1 MPYSLTLPN
10 GSVINNIPDEVS
22 RGQALENLKAK
33 MPDAF
38 PAPPGIGEQLL
49 GLPAEIGK
57 GFIRGLTVDPAS
69 GIASLGYTGARAAGA
84 DLTPFE
90 QTGVGKGLASLQKSL
105 APSDEGLITQFGSGL
120 GSLASFIPG
129 GLLKGGIGLAT
140 KLAQSGGVGS
150 EEARSRAEEAR
161 VMGEADATAGQQLL
175 AQLGGTVIGFGELAS
190 LKRLTDPIEQILR
203 GVKKSDADVLA
214 PTLFNAGQRMLVTG
228 GIEGFQEGMANIAQD
243 LVAKGIYNPNLQVGE
258 SALGDAAM
266 GASVGAFAQGAID
279 LVTRG
284 KRRQLY
290 EQVKEQE
297 EFAKQAE
304 EQRIAAEQQAVLD
317 AQERQKQQQAMQA
330 LGAGPQIDP
339 QTGRPIL
346 LLSGPSPEVNLQDP
360 LGVRFGVEDLG
371 PKVVSGIN
379 RARKERGLPPTQQFT
394 IEDLMEAGSEKDAPM
409 VSEMLARKIGYDPS
423 VQVSQQSI
431 FDLAL
436 SKNIDVETPG
446 FADFLRR
453 TTGSPDVANMTAPQL
468 FAAQQSLSALPTF
481 TETTQLPTGSQATSF
496 DDKTYKKTVDGLKKT
511 VLNTGPLGR
520 SQTIEEIKGFSGLTE
535 TRDAERLLDTA
546 LRRGDLGS
554 TPTQG
559 ITSTSINISLP
570 TAPGVAG
577 PDIRQGDY
585 MDTQV
590 AGYEVSSDDGKFK
603 QVRSTIA
610 SAESLIS
617 SAQEG
622 RQNTVEKLTGEL
634 EKTQATID
642 SNREKLNELDQI
654 GEQDSAGYKKIES
667 NTKNLVSK
675 VSRLNEKIQ
684 SVSQP
689 LQIKAKQEKKSRKGF
704 TLFEGGKPVGTYPT
718 QEDAEIAAVAFRTD
732 EELDGIINA
741 APKAQLEGA
750 LEQPFGEQPVQVG
763 TVRGGMPRRL
773 YDEAVKEKDRRYR
786 SQAGLPPPAAPVKI
800 KITGDAQAAA
810 ERLRAS
816 GITVRFMPE
825 VEKEIPEINKRL
837 RAVLDKL
844 GLKDIRLNI
853 VDSLKAPGYV
863 IYGRDGKPAAMFLKV
878 PPGSPE
884 YAKTMATLNQARAQ
898 GLRVEEDVFSANGS
912 YAAKLI
918 EIALDSKNPIR
929 AARHEAI
936 HALKELGFFTP
947 QQWAVLERKAKSEWL
962 KKYNI
967 EGSGYGSLSK
977 EGQIEE
983 AIADAF
989 SDFDQETPPTG
1000 QIGILFNKV
1009 KKFFEALGNAFRGS
1023 GFQTASDVFTLVE
1036 EGRLTGPGTAVAGE
1050 TRYSLDNLQQYVTPE
1065 AAEGVLRRRAARAE
1079 GFGAPINERVIIGTD
1094 DNAFAVGKIT
1104 PSDWRMRVEGTMT
1117 KDEVI
1122 DARNWYQQL
1131 RNVFEPLFGPKASEY
1146 SLAWLLS
1153 QQRASPTK
1161 GFTDVLRASDIAQNK
1176 LRIKKAG
1183 LNEKAL
1189 VSALRGEIPE
1199 GGIGS
1204 KLLDFIDSELGRTT
1218 RTVVRGA
1225 PEGRQP
1231 AAIDVWAQ
1239 RDIGFVDDVIKKFV
1253 ARKYGNEA
1261 ANKLEIDTARFGEPQ
1276 YEYGVDFYNN
1286 VAEYLNQQNYLDGG
1300 WTASEVQAVGWV
1312 NMQMFVGVKPEFVRD
1327 IINGNTRRISLGLT
1341 PGAGTPMVRRLMGKE
1356 IPVSEAIK
1364 VIEELARASNVKIT
1378 QTVDGVGAYLTYIE
1392 GSIQIDTIGSPE
1404 SVQDFMDMIGYAF
1417 QQTEMISTRPLASGK
1432 NSAIDIV
1439 SPSLNTQDK
1448 AIKFFTEYLN
1458 AMPKDSSGDPIAPG
1472 FQQIKVDGVPGI
1484 RLLNFGGK
1492 WNKKQLEALENAAV
1506 VAEKATGIKDAEFV
1520 SMNVQFTS
1528 AKNNWVKYP
1537 NGDQYV
1543 NSLRNRGRLQETELL
1558 QREFPPARFDLAGD
1572 GSINWR
1578 PRIGYEPKL
1587 SLRLDELV
1595 GGPSIGS
1602 GISIR
1607 PQQPTAQSFDAVH
1620 YGKQRVETLF
1630 GSMYGTGIKGA
1641 EAQRVFNSDDPRVRQ
1656 RAYFYIPF
1664 NNGRMP
1670 KPEAGLGQ
1678 EVHVQRLNNLLGPG
1692 PEMQGLASASRTPD
1706 GQFDENAFESS
1717 VIDAGYDGY
1726 AVPNMGMAV
1735 VLGSDVPV
1743 VSRGTRQEVEAKP
1756 DKDKIQIGDRKYS
1769 LRQTDTKEFKD
1780 WFGDSKIVNGDST
1793 PKVMYHGTAR
1803 DIGTFKPKQADAIFV
1818 TDDPSF
1824 AGEFAMYSENYM
1836 VKDLAAEL
1844 DKDPKAKRAILEPA
1858 IDAAIAKDNLATAE
1872 NSNGMFPYDR
1882 NYWINEFM
1890 ERTLRDSARS
1900 VGLRDELEPLLTG
1913 KLSSNRNI
1921 MPLFIRAE
1929 NTFDYDNEDHIKKV
1943 TQRIFSNNMDLFN
1956 PTLPNSRS
1964 RRKQLRENLIKGEWE
1979 TIESDLVQ
1987 EVLKELKFDS
1997 FYAEEKGIKNLAVYD
2012 PNQVKSAIGNLGTFS
2027 RTNNDIRYSLALE
2040 GLKPSSALI
2049 PDEGGNPSG
2058 NLGFMPEK
2066 LGGKPIRLLVGTHND
2081 LVDELVNEKMYRPVS
2096 YGGNHILNRIMSYP
2110 RREPIGAEELL
2121 EKIARAAQKTSQ
2133 TYTRIYK
2140 DGKRF
2145 ILFDGKNSLILGENP
2160 DSMSIITMYT
2170 QTDPNRRYGNPAWF
2184 GRAPVV
2190 PEFVGA
2196 IRGTKVEA
2204 KEGRIAPS
2212 EVDTKAK
2219 RVYTPSEVGA
2229 IAAREPTKEPTK
2241 GTLSLNKKMSL
2252 RVPDKTVTKFFDDQE
2267 QIPMSE
2273 GVEIIRDNW
2282 IGGVSGIGDRDGVYY
2297 LDQVYGGPEYTQQVQ
2312 DLVRKDLGES
2322 FKGYR
2327 LMSQEEFEELQT
2339 GAIGTQL
2346 ASVSL
2351 VPETALAIAS
2361 IPQYSRRPKGDLIVV
2376 ELDLTPDHVQ
2386 MVGHVPEKELIIDY
2400 GIGYDP
2406 TAIEPIISP
2415 VRFSLKDFD
2424 RNDLPKGDARKRSV
2438 YTLPAGTK
2446 LYHGSNKDTAAEIKK
2461 AGHVLLAEPPYKSS
2475 GGDTSEGY
2483 LIWFGDKEIADR
2495 YAEGQAEGRAARD
2508 KKEPGEVF
2516 ATVTN
2521 EPMRL
2526 VEQERYELNAEQ
2538 AKKINDF
2545 YKMPDYKL
2553 FKAGENLGNVST
2565 RLLNHSDARAK
2576 AKSYTNINGDPQ
2588 YSILKDIASLLGFD
2602 GYYYDLGVALPAEK
2616 GISLGLTET
2625 GEFVGEPMKRF
2636 SLAGRKSID
2645 TDSENF
2651 KRFFGNSKAV
2661 DNDNNPIILYH
2672 GTAADIDK
2680 FKIGKEGGALGNG
2693 IYLSPSTKFASEY
2706 ATKEGGNIVPVY
2718 ASIQNPLIIDG
2729 SISADNFSGSV
2740 EALVRLGVDRS
2751 KADRIVEKA
2760 YDEKGYITNE
2770 VKIRATNQ
2778 GYDGIFQYRN
2788 GELSEVVAF
2797 NPNQVKS
2804 SISNIG
2810 AFDPTDPRIRYSLQ
2824 SFGLAPTDAKDN
2836 AIFLLQDKNIDLKR
2850 IIEGIR
2856 KNGKILSEDYDAY
2869 RKEELFHGRSA
2880 TLIKFFLDRELRP
2893 LLQKMQNANISLE
2906 QMDDYLLARHAKEA
2920 NAYIRKVNPDKSQNS
2935 GMTDK
2940 EADDFM
2946 KALPTSRRNALDSIS
2961 RDIDAITKKTREI
2974 MVDTGLESQNTVNQ
2988 WEKTYKNY
2996 VPLFREEIEDGRPIS
3011 LGRGFDIRGST
3022 TRQRMGSSRKVVDV
3036 LANIAM
3042 QRERTIVRGEKN
3054 RIGKSLYG
3062 LILDNPHKGFWG
3074 VINPEK
3080 MSKQAMRT
3088 ELSNL
3093 GLDPNAVDD
3102 LVDRPPK
3109 KVINKSTGLVSYEV
3123 PQAWKSAPNIF
3134 ATRINGEDRFMIFNK
3149 QDERAMRM
3157 VATLKSL
3164 DAQQQGEA
3172 IKMMGTAGDYYR
3184 KSIGGIGTVTRYFAQ
3199 INTQYNPAFGIY
3211 NLMRDIGGAV
3221 LNLQTTPL
3229 KGQEAKVVS
3238 DALIA
3243 LKAVYQ
3249 DLRRQR
3255 QGLGANSKWASIFEE
3270 FESEGGKT
3278 GYRDLFETSESRAES
3293 LQQELK
3299 DFGQG
3304 KIRGSGKAVMGWLSD
3319 FNDAIEN
3326 SVRVSV
3332 YHNAKQEGL
3341 SNAAA
3346 ASLAKNIT
3354 VNFNRSGAVSRNFQT
3369 LFAFFNASIQGTA
3382 RIAQT
3387 LLTSEGKLSP
3397 TGKKIV
3403 MGGITLGII
3412 QAALLA
3418 MAGLDE
3424 DEVPD
3429 FVKDKSFVIPYG
3441 DGKYFAI
3448 PMPLGYNVI
3457 PSFGRRVMEF
3467 AMSDE
3472 KNVGKAVFDTSSMI
3486 IDGFNPLGS
3495 ATFVQTLTPTILD
3508 PIVALAENKDFTGK
3522 PISRDDINSLSPT
3535 PGYTRGSQ
3543 NSFAITEALA
3553 YGINIL
3559 TGGSEFKKGALS
3571 PTPDQ
3576 IEYLV
3581 GEAFSGVGRE
3591 ALKVGRG
3598 IESLATGEELA
3609 TYNVPI
3615 VGRLTG
3621 NVQQQAAQRSK
3632 FFNNIRR
3639 LNEHQAEIEGRLLQ
3653 GDDISDY
3660 IDQYPESS
3668 LYQAGDKIYNQ
3679 ITKLR
3684 RTKKVLEE
3692 SGAGKDDLKS
3702 IDETILSLMSSLNE
3716 IYDSARQQ

>member
-1 MPYSLTLPN
+1 
-10 GSVINNIPDEVS
+10 V
-22 RGQALENLKAK
+22 
-33 MPDAF
+33 PDAF

-129 GLLKGGIGLAT
+129 GLLKGGIGLAA

-161 VMGEADATAGQQLL
+161 VMGEADATAGQQFL
-175 AQLGGTVIGFGELAS
+175 AQLGGTGIGFSELAS

-203 GVKKSDADVLA
+203 GVNKSDADVLA

-590 AGYEVSSDDGKFK
+590 AGYEVSSDDGRFK
-603 QVRSTIA
+603 QVRPTIA

-863 IYGRDGKPAAMFLKV
+863 IYGRDGKPAAMFLQV

-884 YAKTMATLNQARAQ
+884 YAKTMATIAQARAQ

-1009 KKFFEALGNAFRGS
+1009 KTFFEALGNAFRGS

-1036 EGRLTGPGTAVAGE
+1036 EGRLTGPGATGVTGTEA
-1050 TRYSLDNLQQYVTPE
+1050 TRYSVAPLSKGEVDALSASGPNSELIIDAYNRWAQAFSKLPSDIKNKLDALYVANRKTKLTAQDPGYSDRGARAAETRTFKAASQALEKHLGKELNPDELSLYLTDWRGSVDETLEKPPSFERNKYSLSQIPRVMSTGKIVGAPPGKNTEADRELLINEMVQLLEDPFTMFNKSRFWYENSGKTIREMTRSDPELMERVVRLLSLYSQANSLGGNTTATIKSISQLAQGAPTALAGRFPNETAKRIPAILSAPTMDSTLPGVDDKLMNFYRNLRDATFQDDTFSDASTVDRWMMRLFGYPHAEDQEIGGATGVSNTQYVYAKDLLKKIADIESERTGEAILPRQIQAALWTYVRNKTEFDSLPPEKQATFEPKNVDFADYVTRATVNITWESRPSTKINLIPGIHKASRRSQEEFNRAVREIFVDPTTGEDKIFKLLDNQQLYSSEFSIGAYENRVVPNVITRLVLQKDNSEYLTSVADNYAAIVGYVTKQDAVPWY
-1065 AAEGVLRRRAARAE
+1065 RADPTATGKDASV
-1079 GFGAPINERVIIGTD
+1079 GYRV
-1094 DNAFAVGKIT
+1094 T
-1104 PSDWRMRVEGTMT
+1104 PSVAST
-1117 KDEVI
+1117 I
-1122 DARNWYQQL
+1122 D
-1131 RNVFEPLFGPKASEY
+1131 FENKLFEHLNNKIPGI
-1146 SLAWLLS
+1146 
-1153 QQRASPTK
+1153 
-1161 GFTDVLRASDIAQNK
+1161 GFTRIGGSFDFVNFRDADTGKPFAMPDKKYIEKLQDALKTFAPDVNFNVVPFRAKSGWISNNWEENADGQGYLDRLR
-1176 LRIKKAG
+1176 KAG
-1183 LNEKAL
+1183 LGDLQRVIDGWSETY
-1189 VSALRGEIPE
+1189 GEIAN
-1199 GGIGS
+1199 
-1204 KLLDFIDSELGRTT
+1204 DF
-1218 RTVVRGA
+1218 
-1225 PEGRQP
+1225 
-1231 AAIDVWAQ
+1231 
-1239 RDIGFVDDVIKKFV
+1239 
-1253 ARKYGNEA
+1253 
-1261 ANKLEIDTARFGEPQ
+1261 
-1276 YEYGVDFYNN
+1276 
-1286 VAEYLNQQNYLDGG
+1286 
-1300 WTASEVQAVGWV
+1300 
-1312 NMQMFVGVKPEFVRD
+1312 
-1327 IINGNTRRISLGLT
+1327 
-1341 PGAGTPMVRRLMGKE
+1341 GKE
-1356 IPVSEAIK
+1356 FGW
-1364 VIEELARASNVKIT
+1364 AR
-1378 QTVDGVGAYLTYIE
+1378 
-1392 GSIQIDTIGSPE
+1392 
-1404 SVQDFMDMIGYAF
+1404 
-1417 QQTEMISTRPLASGK
+1417 
-1432 NSAIDIV
+1432 
-1439 SPSLNTQDK
+1439 
-1448 AIKFFTEYLN
+1448 
-1458 AMPKDSSGDPIAPG
+1458 
-1472 FQQIKVDGVPGI
+1472 
-1484 RLLNFGGK
+1484 
-1492 WNKKQLEALENAAV
+1492 
-1506 VAEKATGIKDAEFV
+1506 
-1520 SMNVQFTS
+1520 
-1528 AKNNWVKYP
+1528 
-1537 NGDQYV
+1537 
-1543 NSLRNRGRLQETELL
+1543 
-1558 QREFPPARFDLAGD
+1558 
-1572 GSINWR
+1572 
-1578 PRIGYEPKL
+1578 L
-1587 SLRLDELV
+1587 SLKSNESI

-1769 LRQTDTKEFKD
+1769 LRQTNTKEFKD
-1780 WFGDSKIVNGDST
+1780 WFGDSKIVNADST
-1793 PKVMYHGTAR
+1793 PKVMYHGLAKDTTDFTRKTERGA
-1803 DIGTFKPKQADAIFV
+1803 PIFL
-1818 TDDPSF
+1818 TDDPTF
-1824 AGEFAMYSENYM
+1824 APRFAADSYASVARNPEPYLTKEQIDGG
-1836 VKDLAAEL
+1836 V
-1844 DKDPKAKRAILEPA
+1844 KRAI
-1858 IDAAIAKDNLATAE
+1858 AAIKKDYGKDSLGKEMIESLKTGNLKDATPEARE
-1872 NSNGMFPYDR
+1872 YIQKEF
-1882 NYWINEFM
+1882 IN
-1890 ERTLRDSARS
+1890 
-1900 VGLRDELEPLLTG
+1900 LLPTG
-1913 KLSSNRNI
+1913 PHI
-1921 MPLFIRAE
+1921 MPLYVRAE
-1929 NTFDYDNEDHIKKV
+1929 RSFDYDNPEHIERVINNLKD
-1943 TQRIFSNNMDLFN
+1943 SNINTELLSYDLN
-1956 PTLPNSRS
+1956 
-1964 RRKQLRENLIKGEWE
+1964 KGDWE
-1979 TIESDLVQ
+1979 TIESPRVQ
-1987 EVLKELKFDS
+1987 EAIKELGFDS
-1997 FYAEEKGIKNLAVYD
+1997 FYVEEIGRKNLAVYE

-2110 RREPIGAEELL
+2110 RREPIGTEELL

-2229 IAAREPTKEPTK
+2229 IAAGESTKEPTK
-2241 GTLSLNKKMSL
+2241 GTISLGKKLSL
-2252 RVPDKTVTKFFDDQE
+2252 RVPETVAVKKFLQGSPFSFDFETGDPLVFFRGQR
-2267 QIPMSE
+2267 
-2273 GVEIIRDNW
+2273 RDA
-2282 IGGVSGIGDRDGVYY
+2282 
-2297 LDQVYGGPEYTQQVQ
+2297 GPE
-2312 DLVRKDLGES
+2312 S
-2322 FKGYR
+2322 FDIKTR
-2327 LMSQEEFEELQT
+2327 ATPSFT
-2339 GAIGTQL
+2339 TNPHV
-2346 ASVSL
+2346 ASVY
-2351 VPETALAIAS
+2351 AS
-2361 IPQYSRRPKGDLIVV
+2361 RG
-2376 ELDLTPDHVQ
+2376 LD
-2386 MVGHVPEKELIIDY
+2386 
-2400 GIGYDP
+2400 
-2406 TAIEPIISP
+2406 
-2415 VRFSLKDFD
+2415 
-2424 RNDLPKGDARKRSV
+2424 
-2438 YTLPAGTK
+2438 TL
-2446 LYHGSNKDTAAEIKK
+2446 
-2461 AGHVLLAEPPYKSS
+2461 
-2475 GGDTSEGY
+2475 
-2483 LIWFGDKEIADR
+2483 
-2495 YAEGQAEGRAARD
+2495 
-2508 KKEPGEVF
+2508 PGEVESDWVYTDGSF
-2516 ATVTN
+2516 LMPSFIQMKAAIDLRGYGNRPAILIDLFNDSGVDPAVFEDAPQELMDVLDELAQLQYSTGFQSGGAFESVEDALDAFRKDISKIDPDSLESRTEDAQEIIGNTVYGV
-2521 EPMRL
+2521 L
-2526 VEQERYELNAEQ
+2526 
-2538 AKKINDF
+2538 
-2545 YKMPDYKL
+2545 
-2553 FKAGENLGNVST
+2553 ENLRIDPFAFADSQKV
-2565 RLLNHSDARAK
+2565 LDLVKQYYPKADAFIVRDVMSETLAEK
-2576 AKSYTNINGDPQ
+2576 
-2588 YSILKDIASLLGFD
+2588 L
-2602 GYYYDLGVALPAEK
+2602 AEK
-2616 GISLGLTET
+2616 GQ
-2625 GEFVGEPMKRF
+2625 
-2636 SLAGRKSID
+2636 ID
-2645 TDSENF
+2645 DDS
-2651 KRFFGNSKAV
+2651 
-2661 DNDNNPIILYH
+2661 
-2672 GTAADIDK
+2672 
-2680 FKIGKEGGALGNG
+2680 
-2693 IYLSPSTKFASEY
+2693 
-2706 ATKEGGNIVPVY
+2706 
-2718 ASIQNPLIIDG
+2718 
-2729 SISADNFSGSV
+2729 
-2740 EALVRLGVDRS
+2740 
-2751 KADRIVEKA
+2751 
-2760 YDEKGYITNE
+2760 
-2770 VKIRATNQ
+2770 
-2778 GYDGIFQYRN
+2778 GYDTYKPF
-2788 GELSEVVAF
+2788 EV
-2797 NPNQVKS
+2797 NQVKS
-2804 SISNIG
+2804 IFNFNPDIKKK
-2810 AFDPTDPRIRYSLQ
+2810 DVRYSLAGAANLQ

-3581 GEAFSGVGRE
+3581 GEAFGGVGRE

-3653 GDDISDY
+3653 GDDINDY

>member
-10 GSVINNIPDEVS
+10 GSVINNIPDDVS

-129 GLLKGGIGLAT
+129 GLLKGGIGLAA
-140 KLAQSGGVGS
+140 KLTQSGAVGS

-161 VMGEADATAGQQLL
+161 VMGEADATAGQQFL
-175 AQLGGTVIGFGELAS
+175 AQLGGTGIGFSELAS

-203 GVKKSDADVLA
+203 GVNKSDADVLA

-590 AGYEVSSDDGKFK
+590 AGYEVSSDDGRFK
-603 QVRSTIA
+603 QVRPTIA

-863 IYGRDGKPAAMFLKV
+863 IYGRDGKPAAMFLQV

-884 YAKTMATLNQARAQ
+884 YAKTMATIAQARAQ

-1009 KKFFEALGNAFRGS
+1009 KTFFEALGNAFRGS

-1036 EGRLTGPGTAVAGE
+1036 EGRLTGPGATGVTGTEA
-1050 TRYSLDNLQQYVTPE
+1050 TRYSVAPLSKGEVDALSASGPNSELIIDAYNRWAQAFSKLPSDIKNKLDALYVANRKTKLTAQDPGYSDRGARAAETRTFKAASQALEKHLGKELNPDELSLYLTDWRGSVDETLEKPPSFERNKYSLSQIPRVMSTGKIVGAPPGKNTEADRELLINEMVQLLEDPFTMFNKSRFWYENSGKTIREMTRSDPELMERVVRLLSLYSQANSLGGNTTATIKSISQLAQGAPTALAGRFPNETAKRIPAILSAPTMDSTLPGVDDKLMNFYRNLRDATFQDDTFSDASTVDRWMMRLFGYPHAEDQEIGGATGVSNTQYVYAKDLLKKIADIESERTGEAILPRQIQAALWTYVRNKTEFDSLPPEKQATFEPKNVDFADYVTRATVNITWESRPSTKINLIPGIHKASRRSQEEFNRAVREIFVDPTTGEDKIFKLLDNQQLYSSEFSIGAYENRVVPNVITRLVLQKDNSEYLTSVADNYAAIVGYVTKQDAVPWY
-1065 AAEGVLRRRAARAE
+1065 RADPTATGKDASV
-1079 GFGAPINERVIIGTD
+1079 GYRV
-1094 DNAFAVGKIT
+1094 T
-1104 PSDWRMRVEGTMT
+1104 PSVAST
-1117 KDEVI
+1117 I
-1122 DARNWYQQL
+1122 D
-1131 RNVFEPLFGPKASEY
+1131 FENKLFEHLNNKIPGI
-1146 SLAWLLS
+1146 
-1153 QQRASPTK
+1153 
-1161 GFTDVLRASDIAQNK
+1161 GFTRIGGSFDFVNFRDADTGKPFAMPDKKYIEKLQDALKTFAPDVNFNVVPFRAKSGWISNNWEENADGQGYLDRLR
-1176 LRIKKAG
+1176 KAG
-1183 LNEKAL
+1183 LGDLQRVIDGWSETY
-1189 VSALRGEIPE
+1189 GEIAN
-1199 GGIGS
+1199 
-1204 KLLDFIDSELGRTT
+1204 DF
-1218 RTVVRGA
+1218 
-1225 PEGRQP
+1225 
-1231 AAIDVWAQ
+1231 
-1239 RDIGFVDDVIKKFV
+1239 
-1253 ARKYGNEA
+1253 
-1261 ANKLEIDTARFGEPQ
+1261 
-1276 YEYGVDFYNN
+1276 
-1286 VAEYLNQQNYLDGG
+1286 
-1300 WTASEVQAVGWV
+1300 
-1312 NMQMFVGVKPEFVRD
+1312 
-1327 IINGNTRRISLGLT
+1327 
-1341 PGAGTPMVRRLMGKE
+1341 GKE
-1356 IPVSEAIK
+1356 FGW
-1364 VIEELARASNVKIT
+1364 AR
-1378 QTVDGVGAYLTYIE
+1378 
-1392 GSIQIDTIGSPE
+1392 
-1404 SVQDFMDMIGYAF
+1404 
-1417 QQTEMISTRPLASGK
+1417 
-1432 NSAIDIV
+1432 
-1439 SPSLNTQDK
+1439 
-1448 AIKFFTEYLN
+1448 
-1458 AMPKDSSGDPIAPG
+1458 
-1472 FQQIKVDGVPGI
+1472 
-1484 RLLNFGGK
+1484 
-1492 WNKKQLEALENAAV
+1492 
-1506 VAEKATGIKDAEFV
+1506 
-1520 SMNVQFTS
+1520 
-1528 AKNNWVKYP
+1528 
-1537 NGDQYV
+1537 
-1543 NSLRNRGRLQETELL
+1543 
-1558 QREFPPARFDLAGD
+1558 
-1572 GSINWR
+1572 
-1578 PRIGYEPKL
+1578 L
-1587 SLRLDELV
+1587 SLKSNESI

-1769 LRQTDTKEFKD
+1769 LRQTNTKEFKD
-1780 WFGDSKIVNGDST
+1780 WFGDSKIVNADST
-1793 PKVMYHGTAR
+1793 PKVMYHGLAKDTTDFTRKTERGA
-1803 DIGTFKPKQADAIFV
+1803 PIFL
-1818 TDDPSF
+1818 TDDPTF
-1824 AGEFAMYSENYM
+1824 APRFAADSYASVARNPEPYLTKEQIDGG
-1836 VKDLAAEL
+1836 V
-1844 DKDPKAKRAILEPA
+1844 KRAI
-1858 IDAAIAKDNLATAE
+1858 AAIKKDYGKDSLGKEMIESLKTGNLKDATPEARE
-1872 NSNGMFPYDR
+1872 YIQKEF
-1882 NYWINEFM
+1882 IN
-1890 ERTLRDSARS
+1890 
-1900 VGLRDELEPLLTG
+1900 LLPTG
-1913 KLSSNRNI
+1913 PHI
-1921 MPLFIRAE
+1921 MPLYVRAE
-1929 NTFDYDNEDHIKKV
+1929 RSFDYDNPEHIERVINNLKD
-1943 TQRIFSNNMDLFN
+1943 SNINTELLSYDLN
-1956 PTLPNSRS
+1956 
-1964 RRKQLRENLIKGEWE
+1964 KGDWE
-1979 TIESDLVQ
+1979 TIESPRVQ
-1987 EVLKELKFDS
+1987 EAIKELGFDS
-1997 FYAEEKGIKNLAVYD
+1997 FYVEEIGRKNLAVYE

-2229 IAAREPTKEPTK
+2229 IAAGESTKEPTK
-2241 GTLSLNKKMSL
+2241 GTISLGKKLSL
-2252 RVPDKTVTKFFDDQE
+2252 RVPETVAVKKFLQGSPFSFDFETGDPLVFFRGQR
-2267 QIPMSE
+2267 
-2273 GVEIIRDNW
+2273 RDA
-2282 IGGVSGIGDRDGVYY
+2282 
-2297 LDQVYGGPEYTQQVQ
+2297 GPE
-2312 DLVRKDLGES
+2312 S
-2322 FKGYR
+2322 FDIKTR
-2327 LMSQEEFEELQT
+2327 ATPSFT
-2339 GAIGTQL
+2339 TNPHV
-2346 ASVSL
+2346 ASVY
-2351 VPETALAIAS
+2351 AS
-2361 IPQYSRRPKGDLIVV
+2361 RG
-2376 ELDLTPDHVQ
+2376 LD
-2386 MVGHVPEKELIIDY
+2386 
-2400 GIGYDP
+2400 
-2406 TAIEPIISP
+2406 
-2415 VRFSLKDFD
+2415 
-2424 RNDLPKGDARKRSV
+2424 
-2438 YTLPAGTK
+2438 TL
-2446 LYHGSNKDTAAEIKK
+2446 
-2461 AGHVLLAEPPYKSS
+2461 
-2475 GGDTSEGY
+2475 
-2483 LIWFGDKEIADR
+2483 
-2495 YAEGQAEGRAARD
+2495 
-2508 KKEPGEVF
+2508 PGEVESDWVYTDGSF
-2516 ATVTN
+2516 LMPSFIQMKAAIDLRGYGNRPAILIDLFNDSGVDPAVFEDAPQELMDVLDELAQLQYSTGFQSGGAFESVEDALDAFRKDISKIDPDSLESRTEDAQEIIGNTVYGV
-2521 EPMRL
+2521 L
-2526 VEQERYELNAEQ
+2526 
-2538 AKKINDF
+2538 
-2545 YKMPDYKL
+2545 
-2553 FKAGENLGNVST
+2553 ENLRIDPFAFADSQKV
-2565 RLLNHSDARAK
+2565 LDLVKQYYPKADAFIVRDVMSETLAEK
-2576 AKSYTNINGDPQ
+2576 
-2588 YSILKDIASLLGFD
+2588 L
-2602 GYYYDLGVALPAEK
+2602 AEK
-2616 GISLGLTET
+2616 GQ
-2625 GEFVGEPMKRF
+2625 
-2636 SLAGRKSID
+2636 ID
-2645 TDSENF
+2645 DDS
-2651 KRFFGNSKAV
+2651 
-2661 DNDNNPIILYH
+2661 
-2672 GTAADIDK
+2672 
-2680 FKIGKEGGALGNG
+2680 
-2693 IYLSPSTKFASEY
+2693 
-2706 ATKEGGNIVPVY
+2706 
-2718 ASIQNPLIIDG
+2718 
-2729 SISADNFSGSV
+2729 
-2740 EALVRLGVDRS
+2740 
-2751 KADRIVEKA
+2751 
-2760 YDEKGYITNE
+2760 
-2770 VKIRATNQ
+2770 
-2778 GYDGIFQYRN
+2778 GYDTYKPF
-2788 GELSEVVAF
+2788 EV
-2797 NPNQVKS
+2797 NQVKS
-2804 SISNIG
+2804 IFNFNPDIKKK
-2810 AFDPTDPRIRYSLQ
+2810 DVRYSLAGAANLQ

-3581 GEAFSGVGRE
+3581 GEAFGGVGRE

-3653 GDDISDY
+3653 GDDINDY

>member
-1 MPYSLTLPN
+1 MPYSLTLPD
-10 GSVINNIPDEVS
+10 GTVVNNIPDNVT
-22 RGQALENLKAK
+22 RAQALDNLKVK
-33 MPDAF
+33 VPDAF

-129 GLLKGGIGLAT
+129 GLLKGGIGLAA

-161 VMGEADATAGQQLL
+161 VMGEADATAGQQFL
-175 AQLGGTVIGFGELAS
+175 AQLGGTGIGFSELAS

-203 GVKKSDADVLA
+203 GVNKSDADVLA

-243 LVAKGIYNPNLQVGE
+243 LVAKGIYNPNLEVGE

-590 AGYEVSSDDGKFK
+590 AGYEVSSDDGRFK
-603 QVRSTIA
+603 QVRPTIA

-863 IYGRDGKPAAMFLKV
+863 IYGRDGKPAAMFLQV

-884 YAKTMATLNQARAQ
+884 YAKTMATIAQARAQ

-1009 KKFFEALGNAFRGS
+1009 KTFFEALGNAFRGS

-1036 EGRLTGPGTAVAGE
+1036 EGRLTGPGATGVTGTEA
-1050 TRYSLDNLQQYVTPE
+1050 TRYSVAPLSKGEVDALSASGPNSELIIDAYNRWAQAFSKLPSDIKNKLDALYVANRKTKLTAQDPGYSDRGARAAETRTFKAASQALEKHLGKELNPDELSLYLTDWRGSVDETLEKPPSFERNKYSLSQIPRVMSTGKIVGAPPGKNTEADRELLINEMVQLLEDPFTMFNKSRFWYENSGKTIREMTRSDPELMERVVRLLSLYSQANSLGGNTTATIKSISQLAQGAPTALAGRFPNETAKRIPAILSAPTMDSTLPGVDDKLMNFYRNLRDATFQDDTFSDASTVDRWMMRLFGYPHAEDQEIGGATGVSNTQYVYAKDLLKKIADIESERTGEAILPRQIQAALWTYVRNKTEFDSLPPEKQATFEPKNVDFADYVTRATVNITWESRPSTKINLIPGIHKASRRSQEEFNRAVREIFVDPTTGEDKIFKLLDNQQLYSSEFSIGAYENRVVPNVITRLVLQKDNSEYLTSVADNYAAIVGYVTKQDAVPWY
-1065 AAEGVLRRRAARAE
+1065 RADPTATGKDASV
-1079 GFGAPINERVIIGTD
+1079 GYRV
-1094 DNAFAVGKIT
+1094 T
-1104 PSDWRMRVEGTMT
+1104 PSVAST
-1117 KDEVI
+1117 I
-1122 DARNWYQQL
+1122 D
-1131 RNVFEPLFGPKASEY
+1131 FENKLFEHLNNKIPGI
-1146 SLAWLLS
+1146 
-1153 QQRASPTK
+1153 
-1161 GFTDVLRASDIAQNK
+1161 GFTRIGGSFDFVNFRDADTGKPFAMPDKKYIEKLQDALKTFAPDVNFNVVPFRAKSGWISNNWEENADGQGYLDRLR
-1176 LRIKKAG
+1176 KAG
-1183 LNEKAL
+1183 LGDLQRVIDGWSETY
-1189 VSALRGEIPE
+1189 GEIAN
-1199 GGIGS
+1199 
-1204 KLLDFIDSELGRTT
+1204 DF
-1218 RTVVRGA
+1218 
-1225 PEGRQP
+1225 
-1231 AAIDVWAQ
+1231 
-1239 RDIGFVDDVIKKFV
+1239 
-1253 ARKYGNEA
+1253 
-1261 ANKLEIDTARFGEPQ
+1261 
-1276 YEYGVDFYNN
+1276 
-1286 VAEYLNQQNYLDGG
+1286 
-1300 WTASEVQAVGWV
+1300 
-1312 NMQMFVGVKPEFVRD
+1312 
-1327 IINGNTRRISLGLT
+1327 
-1341 PGAGTPMVRRLMGKE
+1341 GKE
-1356 IPVSEAIK
+1356 FGW
-1364 VIEELARASNVKIT
+1364 AR
-1378 QTVDGVGAYLTYIE
+1378 
-1392 GSIQIDTIGSPE
+1392 
-1404 SVQDFMDMIGYAF
+1404 
-1417 QQTEMISTRPLASGK
+1417 
-1432 NSAIDIV
+1432 
-1439 SPSLNTQDK
+1439 
-1448 AIKFFTEYLN
+1448 
-1458 AMPKDSSGDPIAPG
+1458 
-1472 FQQIKVDGVPGI
+1472 
-1484 RLLNFGGK
+1484 
-1492 WNKKQLEALENAAV
+1492 
-1506 VAEKATGIKDAEFV
+1506 
-1520 SMNVQFTS
+1520 
-1528 AKNNWVKYP
+1528 
-1537 NGDQYV
+1537 
-1543 NSLRNRGRLQETELL
+1543 
-1558 QREFPPARFDLAGD
+1558 
-1572 GSINWR
+1572 
-1578 PRIGYEPKL
+1578 L
-1587 SLRLDELV
+1587 SLKSNESI

-1769 LRQTDTKEFKD
+1769 LRQTNTKEFKD
-1780 WFGDSKIVNGDST
+1780 WFGDSKIVNADST
-1793 PKVMYHGTAR
+1793 PKVMYHGLAKDTTDFTRKTERGA
-1803 DIGTFKPKQADAIFV
+1803 PIFL
-1818 TDDPSF
+1818 TDDPTF
-1824 AGEFAMYSENYM
+1824 APRFAADSYASVARNPEPYLTKEQIDGG
-1836 VKDLAAEL
+1836 V
-1844 DKDPKAKRAILEPA
+1844 KRAI
-1858 IDAAIAKDNLATAE
+1858 AAIKKDYGKDSLGKEMIESLKTGNLKDATPEARE
-1872 NSNGMFPYDR
+1872 YIQKEF
-1882 NYWINEFM
+1882 IN
-1890 ERTLRDSARS
+1890 
-1900 VGLRDELEPLLTG
+1900 LLPTG
-1913 KLSSNRNI
+1913 PHI
-1921 MPLFIRAE
+1921 MPLYVRAE
-1929 NTFDYDNEDHIKKV
+1929 RSFDYDNPEHIERVINNLKD
-1943 TQRIFSNNMDLFN
+1943 SNINTELLSYDLN
-1956 PTLPNSRS
+1956 
-1964 RRKQLRENLIKGEWE
+1964 KGDWE
-1979 TIESDLVQ
+1979 TIESPRVQ
-1987 EVLKELKFDS
+1987 EAIKELGFDS
-1997 FYAEEKGIKNLAVYD
+1997 FYVEEIGRKNLAVYE

-2110 RREPIGAEELL
+2110 RREPIGTEELL

-2229 IAAREPTKEPTK
+2229 IAAGESTKEPTK
-2241 GTLSLNKKMSL
+2241 GTISLGKKLSL
-2252 RVPDKTVTKFFDDQE
+2252 RVPETVAVKKFLQGSPFSFDFETGDPLVFFRGQR
-2267 QIPMSE
+2267 
-2273 GVEIIRDNW
+2273 RDA
-2282 IGGVSGIGDRDGVYY
+2282 
-2297 LDQVYGGPEYTQQVQ
+2297 GPE
-2312 DLVRKDLGES
+2312 S
-2322 FKGYR
+2322 FDIKTR
-2327 LMSQEEFEELQT
+2327 ATPSFT
-2339 GAIGTQL
+2339 TNPHV
-2346 ASVSL
+2346 ASVY
-2351 VPETALAIAS
+2351 AS
-2361 IPQYSRRPKGDLIVV
+2361 RG
-2376 ELDLTPDHVQ
+2376 LD
-2386 MVGHVPEKELIIDY
+2386 
-2400 GIGYDP
+2400 
-2406 TAIEPIISP
+2406 
-2415 VRFSLKDFD
+2415 
-2424 RNDLPKGDARKRSV
+2424 
-2438 YTLPAGTK
+2438 TL
-2446 LYHGSNKDTAAEIKK
+2446 
-2461 AGHVLLAEPPYKSS
+2461 
-2475 GGDTSEGY
+2475 
-2483 LIWFGDKEIADR
+2483 
-2495 YAEGQAEGRAARD
+2495 
-2508 KKEPGEVF
+2508 PGEVESDWVYTDGSF
-2516 ATVTN
+2516 LMPSFIQMKAAIDLRGYGNRPAILIDLFNDSGVDPAVFEDAPQELMDVLDELAQLQYSTGFQSGGAFESVEDALDAFRKDISKIDPDSLESRTEDAQEIIGNTVYGV
-2521 EPMRL
+2521 L
-2526 VEQERYELNAEQ
+2526 
-2538 AKKINDF
+2538 
-2545 YKMPDYKL
+2545 
-2553 FKAGENLGNVST
+2553 ENLRIDPFAFADSQKV
-2565 RLLNHSDARAK
+2565 LDLVKQYYPKADAFIVRDVMSETLAEK
-2576 AKSYTNINGDPQ
+2576 
-2588 YSILKDIASLLGFD
+2588 L
-2602 GYYYDLGVALPAEK
+2602 AEK
-2616 GISLGLTET
+2616 GQ
-2625 GEFVGEPMKRF
+2625 
-2636 SLAGRKSID
+2636 ID
-2645 TDSENF
+2645 DDS
-2651 KRFFGNSKAV
+2651 
-2661 DNDNNPIILYH
+2661 
-2672 GTAADIDK
+2672 
-2680 FKIGKEGGALGNG
+2680 
-2693 IYLSPSTKFASEY
+2693 
-2706 ATKEGGNIVPVY
+2706 
-2718 ASIQNPLIIDG
+2718 
-2729 SISADNFSGSV
+2729 
-2740 EALVRLGVDRS
+2740 
-2751 KADRIVEKA
+2751 
-2760 YDEKGYITNE
+2760 
-2770 VKIRATNQ
+2770 
-2778 GYDGIFQYRN
+2778 GYDTYKPF
-2788 GELSEVVAF
+2788 EV
-2797 NPNQVKS
+2797 NQVKS
-2804 SISNIG
+2804 IFNFNPDIKKK
-2810 AFDPTDPRIRYSLQ
+2810 DVRYSLAGAANLQ

-3581 GEAFSGVGRE
+3581 GEAFGGVGRE

-3653 GDDISDY
+3653 GDDINDY

>member
-1 MPYSLTLPN
+1 MPYSLTLPD
-10 GSVINNIPDEVS
+10 GTVVNNIPDNVT
-22 RGQALENLKAK
+22 RAQALDNLKVK
-33 MPDAF
+33 VPDAF

-129 GLLKGGIGLAT
+129 GLLKGGIGLAA
-140 KLAQSGGVGS
+140 KLTQSGAVGS

-161 VMGEADATAGQQLL
+161 VMGEADATAGQQFL
-175 AQLGGTVIGFGELAS
+175 AQLGGTGIGFSELAS
-190 LKRLTDPIEQILR
+190 LDRLTDPIKQILR
-203 GVKKSDADVLA
+203 GVNKSDADVIA

-339 QTGRPIL
+339 QTGRPIF

-379 RARKERGLPPTQQFT
+379 RARKDRGLPPTQQFT

-590 AGYEVSSDDGKFK
+590 SGYEVSSDDGKFK

-863 IYGRDGKPAAMFLKV
+863 IYGRDGKPAAMFLQV

-884 YAKTMATLNQARAQ
+884 YAKTMATIAQARAQ

-1036 EGRLTGPGTAVAGE
+1036 EGRLTGPGDTGVTGTEA
-1050 TRYSLDNLQQYVTPE
+1050 TRYSVAPLSKGEVDALSASGPNSALIIDAYNRWAQAFSKLPSDIKNKLDALYVANRKTKLTAQDPGYSDRGARAAETRTFKAASQALEKHLGKELNPDELSLYLTDWRGSVDERLEKPPSFERNKYSLSQIPRVMSTGKIVGAPPGKNTEADRELLINEMVQLLEDPFTMFNESRFWYENSGKTIREMTRSDPELMERVVRLLSLYSQANSLGGNTTATIKSISQLAQGAPTALAGRFPNETAKRIPAILSAPTMDSTLPGVDDKLMNFYRNLRDATFQDDTFSDASTVDRWMMRLFGYPHAEDQEIGGATGVSNTQYVYAKDLLKKIADIESERTGEAILPRQIQAALWTYVRNKTEFDSLPPEKQATFEPKNVDFADYVTRATVNITWESRPSTKINLIPGIHKASRRSQEEFNRAVREIFVDPTTGEDKIFKLLDNQQLYSSEFSIGAYENRVVPNVITRLVLQKDNGEYLTSVADNYAAIVGYVTKQDAVPWY
-1065 AAEGVLRRRAARAE
+1065 RADPTATGKDASV
-1079 GFGAPINERVIIGTD
+1079 GYRV
-1094 DNAFAVGKIT
+1094 T
-1104 PSDWRMRVEGTMT
+1104 PSVAST
-1117 KDEVI
+1117 I
-1122 DARNWYQQL
+1122 D
-1131 RNVFEPLFGPKASEY
+1131 FENKLFEHLNNKIPGI
-1146 SLAWLLS
+1146 
-1153 QQRASPTK
+1153 
-1161 GFTDVLRASDIAQNK
+1161 GFTRIGGSFDFVNFRDADTGKPFAMPDKKYIEKLQDALKTFASDVNFNVVPFRAKSGWISNNWEENADGQGYLDR
-1176 LRIKKAG
+1176 LRKAG
-1183 LNEKAL
+1183 LGDLQRVIDGWSETY
-1189 VSALRGEIPE
+1189 GEIAN
-1199 GGIGS
+1199 
-1204 KLLDFIDSELGRTT
+1204 DF
-1218 RTVVRGA
+1218 
-1225 PEGRQP
+1225 
-1231 AAIDVWAQ
+1231 
-1239 RDIGFVDDVIKKFV
+1239 
-1253 ARKYGNEA
+1253 
-1261 ANKLEIDTARFGEPQ
+1261 
-1276 YEYGVDFYNN
+1276 
-1286 VAEYLNQQNYLDGG
+1286 
-1300 WTASEVQAVGWV
+1300 
-1312 NMQMFVGVKPEFVRD
+1312 
-1327 IINGNTRRISLGLT
+1327 
-1341 PGAGTPMVRRLMGKE
+1341 GKE
-1356 IPVSEAIK
+1356 FGW
-1364 VIEELARASNVKIT
+1364 AR
-1378 QTVDGVGAYLTYIE
+1378 
-1392 GSIQIDTIGSPE
+1392 
-1404 SVQDFMDMIGYAF
+1404 
-1417 QQTEMISTRPLASGK
+1417 
-1432 NSAIDIV
+1432 
-1439 SPSLNTQDK
+1439 
-1448 AIKFFTEYLN
+1448 
-1458 AMPKDSSGDPIAPG
+1458 
-1472 FQQIKVDGVPGI
+1472 
-1484 RLLNFGGK
+1484 
-1492 WNKKQLEALENAAV
+1492 
-1506 VAEKATGIKDAEFV
+1506 
-1520 SMNVQFTS
+1520 
-1528 AKNNWVKYP
+1528 
-1537 NGDQYV
+1537 
-1543 NSLRNRGRLQETELL
+1543 
-1558 QREFPPARFDLAGD
+1558 
-1572 GSINWR
+1572 
-1578 PRIGYEPKL
+1578 L
-1587 SLRLDELV
+1587 SLKSNESI

-1641 EAQRVFNSDDPRVRQ
+1641 EARRVFNSDDPRVRQ

-1769 LRQTDTKEFKD
+1769 LRQTNTKEFKD

-1793 PKVMYHGTAR
+1793 PKVMYHGLAKDTTDFTRKTERGA
-1803 DIGTFKPKQADAIFV
+1803 PIFL
-1818 TDDPSF
+1818 TDDPTF
-1824 AGEFAMYSENYM
+1824 APRFAADSYASVARNPEPYLTKEQIDGG
-1836 VKDLAAEL
+1836 V
-1844 DKDPKAKRAILEPA
+1844 KRAI
-1858 IDAAIAKDNLATAE
+1858 AAIKKDYGKDSLGKEMIESLKTGNLKDATPEARE
-1872 NSNGMFPYDR
+1872 YIQKEF
-1882 NYWINEFM
+1882 IN
-1890 ERTLRDSARS
+1890 
-1900 VGLRDELEPLLTG
+1900 LLPTG
-1913 KLSSNRNI
+1913 PHI
-1921 MPLFIRAE
+1921 MPLYVRAE
-1929 NTFDYDNEDHIKKV
+1929 RSFDYDNPEHIERVINNLKD
-1943 TQRIFSNNMDLFN
+1943 SNINTELLSYDLN
-1956 PTLPNSRS
+1956 
-1964 RRKQLRENLIKGEWE
+1964 KGDWE
-1979 TIESDLVQ
+1979 TIESPRVQ
-1987 EVLKELKFDS
+1987 EAIKELGFDS
-1997 FYAEEKGIKNLAVYD
+1997 FYVEEIGRKNLAVYE

-2229 IAAREPTKEPTK
+2229 IAAGESTKEPTK

-2312 DLVRKDLGES
+2312 DLVRRDLGES

-2602 GYYYDLGVALPAEK
+2602 GYYYDLGVALPAER
-2616 GISLGLTET
+2616 GISLGLTEA
-2625 GEFVGEPMKRF
+2625 GEFVGKPMTRF
-2636 SLAGRKSID
+2636 SLRQQIIDGADAIARMPKDVKENTEYGDMPGGYQSHNFYEARKLAPKPTNKLKKVTENNSETLNMETDYVLNVDGEHYYIVLEEDPDDEDAFVYSFSPATDPNKFTTTVTFDVDELIKEIRDSAPTDKGTISLGKKLSLRVPETVAVKKFLQGSPFSFDFETGDPLVFFRGQRRDAGPESFDIKTRATPSF
-2645 TDSENF
+2645 TT
-2651 KRFFGNSKAV
+2651 
-2661 DNDNNPIILYH
+2661 NPH
-2672 GTAADIDK
+2672 V
-2680 FKIGKEGGALGNG
+2680 
-2693 IYLSPSTKFASEY
+2693 AS
-2706 ATKEGGNIVPVY
+2706 VY
-2718 ASIQNPLIIDG
+2718 ASRGLDTLPGEVESDWVYTDG
-2729 SISADNFSGSV
+2729 SFLMPSFIQMKAAIDLRGYGNRPAILMDLFNDSGVDPAVFEDDPQDLMDVLDELAQLQYSTGFQSGGAFESV
-2740 EALVRLGVDRS
+2740 EDALDAFRKDISKIDPDSLESRTEDAQEIIGNTVYGVLENLRIDPFAFADS
-2751 KADRIVEKA
+2751 QKVLDLVKQYYPKADAFIVRDVMSETLAEKLA
-2760 YDEKGYITNE
+2760 EKGQIDDDS
-2770 VKIRATNQ
+2770 
-2778 GYDGIFQYRN
+2778 GYDTYKPF
-2788 GELSEVVAF
+2788 EV
-2797 NPNQVKS
+2797 NQVKS
-2804 SISNIG
+2804 IFNFNPDIKKK
-2810 AFDPTDPRIRYSLQ
+2810 DVRYSLA
-2824 SFGLAPTDAKDN
+2824 GAKV
-2836 AIFLLQDKNIDLKR
+2836 
-2850 IIEGIR
+2850 
-2856 KNGKILSEDYDAY
+2856 Y
-2869 RKEELFHGRSA
+2869 RHRV
-2880 TLIKFFLDRELRP
+2880 REL
-2893 LLQKMQNANISLE
+2893 
-2906 QMDDYLLARHAKEA
+2906 
-2920 NAYIRKVNPDKSQNS
+2920 
-2935 GMTDK
+2935 
-2940 EADDFM
+2940 
-2946 KALPTSRRNALDSIS
+2946 
-2961 RDIDAITKKTREI
+2961 
-2974 MVDTGLESQNTVNQ
+2974 
-2988 WEKTYKNY
+2988 
-2996 VPLFREEIEDGRPIS
+2996 
-3011 LGRGFDIRGST
+3011 
-3022 TRQRMGSSRKVVDV
+3022 
-3036 LANIAM
+3036 
-3042 QRERTIVRGEKN
+3042 
-3054 RIGKSLYG
+3054 
-3062 LILDNPHKGFWG
+3062 
-3074 VINPEK
+3074 
-3080 MSKQAMRT
+3080 
-3088 ELSNL
+3088 
-3093 GLDPNAVDD
+3093 
-3102 LVDRPPK
+3102 
-3109 KVINKSTGLVSYEV
+3109 
-3123 PQAWKSAPNIF
+3123 
-3134 ATRINGEDRFMIFNK
+3134 
-3149 QDERAMRM
+3149 
-3157 VATLKSL
+3157 
-3164 DAQQQGEA
+3164 
-3172 IKMMGTAGDYYR
+3172 
-3184 KSIGGIGTVTRYFAQ
+3184 
-3199 INTQYNPAFGIY
+3199 
-3211 NLMRDIGGAV
+3211 
-3221 LNLQTTPL
+3221 
-3229 KGQEAKVVS
+3229 
-3238 DALIA
+3238 
-3243 LKAVYQ
+3243 
-3249 DLRRQR
+3249 
-3255 QGLGANSKWASIFEE
+3255 
-3270 FESEGGKT
+3270 
-3278 GYRDLFETSESRAES
+3278 
-3293 LQQELK
+3293 
-3299 DFGQG
+3299 
-3304 KIRGSGKAVMGWLSD
+3304 
-3319 FNDAIEN
+3319 
-3326 SVRVSV
+3326 
-3332 YHNAKQEGL
+3332 
-3341 SNAAA
+3341 
-3346 ASLAKNIT
+3346 
-3354 VNFNRSGAVSRNFQT
+3354 
-3369 LFAFFNASIQGTA
+3369 
-3382 RIAQT
+3382 
-3387 LLTSEGKLSP
+3387 
-3397 TGKKIV
+3397 
-3403 MGGITLGII
+3403 
-3412 QAALLA
+3412 
-3418 MAGLDE
+3418 
-3424 DEVPD
+3424 
-3429 FVKDKSFVIPYG
+3429 
-3441 DGKYFAI
+3441 
-3448 PMPLGYNVI
+3448 
-3457 PSFGRRVMEF
+3457 
-3467 AMSDE
+3467 
-3472 KNVGKAVFDTSSMI
+3472 
-3486 IDGFNPLGS
+3486 
-3495 ATFVQTLTPTILD
+3495 
-3508 PIVALAENKDFTGK
+3508 
-3522 PISRDDINSLSPT
+3522 
-3535 PGYTRGSQ
+3535 
-3543 NSFAITEALA
+3543 
-3553 YGINIL
+3553 
-3559 TGGSEFKKGALS
+3559 
-3571 PTPDQ
+3571 
-3576 IEYLV
+3576 
-3581 GEAFSGVGRE
+3581 
-3591 ALKVGRG
+3591 
-3598 IESLATGEELA
+3598 
-3609 TYNVPI
+3609 
-3615 VGRLTG
+3615 
-3621 NVQQQAAQRSK
+3621 
-3632 FFNNIRR
+3632 
-3639 LNEHQAEIEGRLLQ
+3639 
-3653 GDDISDY
+3653 
-3660 IDQYPESS
+3660 
-3668 LYQAGDKIYNQ
+3668 
-3679 ITKLR
+3679 
-3684 RTKKVLEE
+3684 
-3692 SGAGKDDLKS
+3692 
-3702 IDETILSLMSSLNE
+3702 
-3716 IYDSARQQ
+3716 

>member
-1 MPYSLTLPN
+1 MPYSLTLPD
-10 GSVINNIPDEVS
+10 GTVVNNIPDNVT
-22 RGQALENLKAK
+22 RAQALDNLKVK
-33 MPDAF
+33 VPDAF

-129 GLLKGGIGLAT
+129 GLLKGGIGLAA
-140 KLAQSGGVGS
+140 KLTQSGAVGS

-161 VMGEADATAGQQLL
+161 VMGEADATAGQQFL
-175 AQLGGTVIGFGELAS
+175 AQLGGTGIGFSELAS

-203 GVKKSDADVLA
+203 GVNKSDADVLA

-436 SKNIDVETPG
+436 SKNIDVEAPG

-590 AGYEVSSDDGKFK
+590 AGYEVSSDDGRFK
-603 QVRSTIA
+603 QVRPTIA

-837 RAVLDKL
+837 RVLLDRL
-844 GLKDIRLNI
+844 GLKDVRLNI
-853 VDSLKAPGYV
+853 IESIKVPGFV
-863 IYGRDGKPAAMFLKV
+863 IYDQRNEPVGFIKKV
-878 PPGSPE
+878 DPNSPE
-884 YAKTMATLNQARAQ
+884 FAKNMATIAQARAN
-898 GLRVEEDVFSANGS
+898 GMRVEEGIASGNGS
-912 YAAKLI
+912 YAARLI
-918 EIALDSKNPIR
+918 EIALNSEDDAIR
-929 AARHEAI
+929 ATRHEAI

-947 QQWAVLERKAKSEWL
+947 QQWAVLERRAKSEWMA
-962 KKYNI
+962 KYEI
-967 EGSGYGSLSK
+967 EKRYSDLTL

-983 AIADAF
+983 AIAEAF
-989 SDFDQETPPTG
+989 SDFDQTKAPVG
-1000 QIGILFNKV
+1000 QINILFNKI
-1009 KKFFEALGNAFRGS
+1009 KTFFEALGNAFRGS

-1036 EGRLTGPGTAVAGE
+1036 EGRLTGPGAAVAGE

-1641 EAQRVFNSDDPRVRQ
+1641 EARRVFNSDDPRVRQ

-1769 LRQTDTKEFKD
+1769 LRQTGTKEFKD
-1780 WFGDSKIVNGDST
+1780 WFGKSQIVSSLRGE
-1793 PKVMYHGTAR
+1793 PKRMYHGTAR
-1803 DIGTFKPKQADAIFV
+1803 DISEFRPKQADAIFV
-1818 TDDPSF
+1818 TDSPSF
-1824 AGEFAMYSENYM
+1824 AEDFTDTSEKYM
-1836 VKDLAAEL
+1836 A
-1844 DKDPKAKRAILEPA
+1844 
-1858 IDAAIAKDNLATAE
+1858 
-1872 NSNGMFPYDR
+1872 
-1882 NYWINEFM
+1882 
-1890 ERTLRDSARS
+1890 
-1900 VGLRDELEPLLTG
+1900 DELYKSMTESEKVSIQKQADRISKKEGTSPADELMTLL
-1913 KLSSNRNI
+1913 KDRLPSRANI
-1921 MPLFIRAE
+1921 MPLYVRAE
-1929 NTFDYDNEDHIKKV
+1929 NPFDFQNDGDVQGVIDYIEENKTPEE
-1943 TQRIFSNNMDLFN
+1943 LYEAFN
-1956 PTLPNSRS
+1956 RDIDITDIRTEIDSGKWL
-1964 RRKQLRENLIKGEWE
+1964 
-1979 TIESDLVQ
+1979 TIENPLVQ
-1987 EVLKELKFDS
+1987 EAIKFADHDG
-1997 FYAEEKGIKNLAVYD
+1997 FYVVEGGRKNLAVYD
-2012 PNQVKSAIGNLGTFS
+2012 PNQIKSAIGNFGTFS
-2027 RTNNDIRYSLALE
+2027 RSNNDIRYSLALE

-2229 IAAREPTKEPTK
+2229 IAAGESTKEPTK

-2602 GYYYDLGVALPAEK
+2602 GYYYDLGVALPAER
-2616 GISLGLTET
+2616 GISLGLTEA
-2625 GEFVGEPMKRF
+2625 GEFVGKPMTRF
-2636 SLAGRKSID
+2636 SLR
-2645 TDSENF
+2645 
-2651 KRFFGNSKAV
+2651 
-2661 DNDNNPIILYH
+2661 
-2672 GTAADIDK
+2672 
-2680 FKIGKEGGALGNG
+2680 
-2693 IYLSPSTKFASEY
+2693 
-2706 ATKEGGNIVPVY
+2706 
-2718 ASIQNPLIIDG
+2718 QQIIDG
-2729 SISADNFSGSV
+2729 ADAIARMPKDVKENTEYGDMPGGYQSHNFY
-2740 EALVRLGVDRS
+2740 EARKLAPKPTNKLKKVTENNSETLNMETDYVLNVDGEHYY
-2751 KADRIVEKA
+2751 IVLEEDPD
-2760 YDEKGYITNE
+2760 DE
-2770 VKIRATNQ
+2770 
-2778 GYDGIFQYRN
+2778 D
-2788 GELSEVVAF
+2788 AF
-2797 NPNQVKS
+2797 VYSFSP
-2804 SISNIG
+2804 
-2810 AFDPTDPRIRYSLQ
+2810 ATDPNKFTTTVTFDVDELIKEIRDSAPTAPRTQYSLAGAANLQ

-2856 KNGKILSEDYDAY
+2856 KNGKILSEDYDTY

-3093 GLDPNAVDD
+3093 GIDPNAVDD

-3581 GEAFSGVGRE
+3581 GEAFGGVGRE

-3621 NVQQQAAQRSK
+3621 NVQQQAAQRGK

-3660 IDQYPESS
+3660 IDQYPEAS

>member
-129 GLLKGGIGLAT
+129 GLLKGGIGLAA

-161 VMGEADATAGQQLL
+161 VMGEADATAGQQFL
-175 AQLGGTVIGFGELAS
+175 AQLGGTGIGFSELAS

-203 GVKKSDADVLA
+203 GVNKSDADVLA

-590 AGYEVSSDDGKFK
+590 AGYEVSSDDGRFK
-603 QVRSTIA
+603 QVRPTIA

-863 IYGRDGKPAAMFLKV
+863 IYGRDGKPAAMFLQV

-884 YAKTMATLNQARAQ
+884 YAKTMATIAQARAQ

-1009 KKFFEALGNAFRGS
+1009 KTFFEALGNAFRGS

-1036 EGRLTGPGTAVAGE
+1036 EGRLTGPGATGVTGTEA
-1050 TRYSLDNLQQYVTPE
+1050 TRYSVAPLSKGEVDALSASGPNSELIIDAYNRWAQAFSKLPSDIKNKLDALYVANRKTKLTAQDPGYSDRGARAAETRTFKAASQALEKHLGKELNPDELSLYLTDWRGSVDETLEKPPSFERNKYSLSQIPRVMSTGKIVGAPPGKNTEADRELLINEMVQLLEDPFTMFNKSRFWYENSGKTIREMTRSDPELMERVVRLLSLYSQANSLGGNTTATIKSISQLAQGAPTALAGRFPNETAKRIPAILSAPTMDSTLPGVDDKLMNFYRNLRDATFQDDTFSDASTVDRWMMRLFGYPHAEDQEIGGATGVSNTQYVYAKDLLKKIADIESERTGEAILPRQIQAALWTYVRNKTEFDSLPPEKQATFEPKNVDFADYVTRATVNITWESRPSTKINLIPGIHKASRRSQEEFNRAVREIFVDPTTGEDKIFKLLDNQQLYSSEFSIGAYENRVVPNVITRLVLQKDNSEYLTSVADNYAAIVGYVTKQDAVPWY
-1065 AAEGVLRRRAARAE
+1065 RADPTATGKDASV
-1079 GFGAPINERVIIGTD
+1079 GYRV
-1094 DNAFAVGKIT
+1094 T
-1104 PSDWRMRVEGTMT
+1104 PSVAST
-1117 KDEVI
+1117 I
-1122 DARNWYQQL
+1122 D
-1131 RNVFEPLFGPKASEY
+1131 FENKLFEHLNNKIPGI
-1146 SLAWLLS
+1146 
-1153 QQRASPTK
+1153 
-1161 GFTDVLRASDIAQNK
+1161 GFTRIGGSFDFVNFRDADTGKPFAMPDKKYIEKLQDALKTFAPDVNFNVVPFRAKSGWISNNWEENADGQGYLDRLR
-1176 LRIKKAG
+1176 KAG
-1183 LNEKAL
+1183 LGDLQRVIDGWSETY
-1189 VSALRGEIPE
+1189 GEIAN
-1199 GGIGS
+1199 
-1204 KLLDFIDSELGRTT
+1204 DF
-1218 RTVVRGA
+1218 
-1225 PEGRQP
+1225 
-1231 AAIDVWAQ
+1231 
-1239 RDIGFVDDVIKKFV
+1239 
-1253 ARKYGNEA
+1253 
-1261 ANKLEIDTARFGEPQ
+1261 
-1276 YEYGVDFYNN
+1276 
-1286 VAEYLNQQNYLDGG
+1286 
-1300 WTASEVQAVGWV
+1300 
-1312 NMQMFVGVKPEFVRD
+1312 
-1327 IINGNTRRISLGLT
+1327 
-1341 PGAGTPMVRRLMGKE
+1341 GKE
-1356 IPVSEAIK
+1356 FGW
-1364 VIEELARASNVKIT
+1364 AR
-1378 QTVDGVGAYLTYIE
+1378 
-1392 GSIQIDTIGSPE
+1392 
-1404 SVQDFMDMIGYAF
+1404 
-1417 QQTEMISTRPLASGK
+1417 
-1432 NSAIDIV
+1432 
-1439 SPSLNTQDK
+1439 
-1448 AIKFFTEYLN
+1448 
-1458 AMPKDSSGDPIAPG
+1458 
-1472 FQQIKVDGVPGI
+1472 
-1484 RLLNFGGK
+1484 
-1492 WNKKQLEALENAAV
+1492 
-1506 VAEKATGIKDAEFV
+1506 
-1520 SMNVQFTS
+1520 
-1528 AKNNWVKYP
+1528 
-1537 NGDQYV
+1537 
-1543 NSLRNRGRLQETELL
+1543 
-1558 QREFPPARFDLAGD
+1558 
-1572 GSINWR
+1572 
-1578 PRIGYEPKL
+1578 L
-1587 SLRLDELV
+1587 SLKSNESI

-1769 LRQTDTKEFKD
+1769 LRQTNTKEFKD
-1780 WFGDSKIVNGDST
+1780 WFGDSKIVNADST
-1793 PKVMYHGTAR
+1793 PKVMYHGLAKDTTDFTRKTERGA
-1803 DIGTFKPKQADAIFV
+1803 PIFL
-1818 TDDPSF
+1818 TDDPTF
-1824 AGEFAMYSENYM
+1824 APRFAADSYASVARNPEPYLTKEQIDGG
-1836 VKDLAAEL
+1836 V
-1844 DKDPKAKRAILEPA
+1844 KRAI
-1858 IDAAIAKDNLATAE
+1858 AAIKKDYGKDSLGKEMIESLKTGNLKDATPEARE
-1872 NSNGMFPYDR
+1872 YIQKEF
-1882 NYWINEFM
+1882 IN
-1890 ERTLRDSARS
+1890 
-1900 VGLRDELEPLLTG
+1900 LLPTG
-1913 KLSSNRNI
+1913 PHI
-1921 MPLFIRAE
+1921 MPLYVRAE
-1929 NTFDYDNEDHIKKV
+1929 RSFDYDNPEHIERVINNLKD
-1943 TQRIFSNNMDLFN
+1943 SNINTELLSYDLN
-1956 PTLPNSRS
+1956 
-1964 RRKQLRENLIKGEWE
+1964 KGDWE
-1979 TIESDLVQ
+1979 TIESPRVQ
-1987 EVLKELKFDS
+1987 EAIKELGFDS
-1997 FYAEEKGIKNLAVYD
+1997 FYVEEIGRKNLAVYE

-2110 RREPIGAEELL
+2110 RREPIGTEELL

-2229 IAAREPTKEPTK
+2229 IAAGESTKEPTK
-2241 GTLSLNKKMSL
+2241 GTISLGKKLSL
-2252 RVPDKTVTKFFDDQE
+2252 RVPETVAVKKFLQGSPFSFDFETGDPLVFFRGQR
-2267 QIPMSE
+2267 
-2273 GVEIIRDNW
+2273 RDA
-2282 IGGVSGIGDRDGVYY
+2282 
-2297 LDQVYGGPEYTQQVQ
+2297 GPE
-2312 DLVRKDLGES
+2312 S
-2322 FKGYR
+2322 FDIKTR
-2327 LMSQEEFEELQT
+2327 ATPSFT
-2339 GAIGTQL
+2339 TNPHV
-2346 ASVSL
+2346 ASVY
-2351 VPETALAIAS
+2351 AS
-2361 IPQYSRRPKGDLIVV
+2361 RG
-2376 ELDLTPDHVQ
+2376 LD
-2386 MVGHVPEKELIIDY
+2386 
-2400 GIGYDP
+2400 
-2406 TAIEPIISP
+2406 
-2415 VRFSLKDFD
+2415 
-2424 RNDLPKGDARKRSV
+2424 
-2438 YTLPAGTK
+2438 TL
-2446 LYHGSNKDTAAEIKK
+2446 
-2461 AGHVLLAEPPYKSS
+2461 
-2475 GGDTSEGY
+2475 
-2483 LIWFGDKEIADR
+2483 
-2495 YAEGQAEGRAARD
+2495 
-2508 KKEPGEVF
+2508 PGEVESDWVYTDGSF
-2516 ATVTN
+2516 LMPSFIQMKAAIDLRGYGNRPAILIDLFNDSGVDPAVFEDAPQELMDVLDELAQLQYSTGFQSGGAFESVEDALDAFRKDISKIDPDSLESRTEDAQEIIGNTVYGV
-2521 EPMRL
+2521 L
-2526 VEQERYELNAEQ
+2526 
-2538 AKKINDF
+2538 
-2545 YKMPDYKL
+2545 
-2553 FKAGENLGNVST
+2553 ENLRIDPFAFADSQKV
-2565 RLLNHSDARAK
+2565 LDLVKQYYPKADAFIVRDVMSETLAEK
-2576 AKSYTNINGDPQ
+2576 
-2588 YSILKDIASLLGFD
+2588 L
-2602 GYYYDLGVALPAEK
+2602 AEK
-2616 GISLGLTET
+2616 GQ
-2625 GEFVGEPMKRF
+2625 
-2636 SLAGRKSID
+2636 ID
-2645 TDSENF
+2645 DDS
-2651 KRFFGNSKAV
+2651 
-2661 DNDNNPIILYH
+2661 
-2672 GTAADIDK
+2672 
-2680 FKIGKEGGALGNG
+2680 
-2693 IYLSPSTKFASEY
+2693 
-2706 ATKEGGNIVPVY
+2706 
-2718 ASIQNPLIIDG
+2718 
-2729 SISADNFSGSV
+2729 
-2740 EALVRLGVDRS
+2740 
-2751 KADRIVEKA
+2751 
-2760 YDEKGYITNE
+2760 
-2770 VKIRATNQ
+2770 
-2778 GYDGIFQYRN
+2778 GYDTYKPF
-2788 GELSEVVAF
+2788 EV
-2797 NPNQVKS
+2797 NQVKS
-2804 SISNIG
+2804 IFNFNPDIKKK
-2810 AFDPTDPRIRYSLQ
+2810 DVRYSLAGAANLQ

-3093 GLDPNAVDD
+3093 GIDPNAVDD

-3238 DALIA
+3238 DALVA

-3581 GEAFSGVGRE
+3581 GEAFGGVGRE

-3653 GDDISDY
+3653 GDDINDY

>member
-1 MPYSLTLPN
+1 
-10 GSVINNIPDEVS
+10 
-22 RGQALENLKAK
+22 
-33 MPDAF
+33 
-38 PAPPGIGEQLL
+38 
-49 GLPAEIGK
+49 
-57 GFIRGLTVDPAS
+57 
-69 GIASLGYTGARAAGA
+69 
-84 DLTPFE
+84 
-90 QTGVGKGLASLQKSL
+90 
-105 APSDEGLITQFGSGL
+105 
-120 GSLASFIPG
+120 
-129 GLLKGGIGLAT
+129 
-140 KLAQSGGVGS
+140 
-150 EEARSRAEEAR
+150 
-161 VMGEADATAGQQLL
+161 
-175 AQLGGTVIGFGELAS
+175 
-190 LKRLTDPIEQILR
+190 
-203 GVKKSDADVLA
+203 
-214 PTLFNAGQRMLVTG
+214 
-228 GIEGFQEGMANIAQD
+228 
-243 LVAKGIYNPNLQVGE
+243 
-258 SALGDAAM
+258 
-266 GASVGAFAQGAID
+266 
-279 LVTRG
+279 
-284 KRRQLY
+284 
-290 EQVKEQE
+290 
-297 EFAKQAE
+297 
-304 EQRIAAEQQAVLD
+304 
-317 AQERQKQQQAMQA
+317 
-330 LGAGPQIDP
+330 
-339 QTGRPIL
+339 
-346 LLSGPSPEVNLQDP
+346 
-360 LGVRFGVEDLG
+360 
-371 PKVVSGIN
+371 
-379 RARKERGLPPTQQFT
+379 
-394 IEDLMEAGSEKDAPM
+394 
-409 VSEMLARKIGYDPS
+409 
-423 VQVSQQSI
+423 
-431 FDLAL
+431 
-436 SKNIDVETPG
+436 
-446 FADFLRR
+446 
-453 TTGSPDVANMTAPQL
+453 
-468 FAAQQSLSALPTF
+468 
-481 TETTQLPTGSQATSF
+481 
-496 DDKTYKKTVDGLKKT
+496 
-511 VLNTGPLGR
+511 
-520 SQTIEEIKGFSGLTE
+520 
-535 TRDAERLLDTA
+535 
-546 LRRGDLGS
+546 
-554 TPTQG
+554 
-559 ITSTSINISLP
+559 
-570 TAPGVAG
+570 
-577 PDIRQGDY
+577 
-585 MDTQV
+585 
-590 AGYEVSSDDGKFK
+590 
-603 QVRSTIA
+603 
-610 SAESLIS
+610 
-617 SAQEG
+617 
-622 RQNTVEKLTGEL
+622 
-634 EKTQATID
+634 
-642 SNREKLNELDQI
+642 
-654 GEQDSAGYKKIES
+654 
-667 NTKNLVSK
+667 
-675 VSRLNEKIQ
+675 
-684 SVSQP
+684 
-689 LQIKAKQEKKSRKGF
+689 
-704 TLFEGGKPVGTYPT
+704 
-718 QEDAEIAAVAFRTD
+718 
-732 EELDGIINA
+732 
-741 APKAQLEGA
+741 
-750 LEQPFGEQPVQVG
+750 
-763 TVRGGMPRRL
+763 
-773 YDEAVKEKDRRYR
+773 
-786 SQAGLPPPAAPVKI
+786 
-800 KITGDAQAAA
+800 
-810 ERLRAS
+810 
-816 GITVRFMPE
+816 
-825 VEKEIPEINKRL
+825 
-837 RAVLDKL
+837 
-844 GLKDIRLNI
+844 
-853 VDSLKAPGYV
+853 
-863 IYGRDGKPAAMFLKV
+863 MFLQV

-884 YAKTMATLNQARAQ
+884 YAKTMATIAQARAQ

-1009 KKFFEALGNAFRGS
+1009 KTFFEALGNAFRGS
-1023 GFQTASDVFTLVE
+1023 GFQTSSDVFTLVE

-1769 LRQTDTKEFKD
+1769 LRSTETPEFKNWFKKSPIVNAVGKPKMMFHGTSLDIEEFIPGKTGAIYVSPDPEFAGTFSKYSQEREIVKLGKNLDQDLEAKQRILDPIIDEAMATGDLTNRDLPYHRDLAQAGFIKNLDQYSKEYWMNWFLESPMRDAAHSTGVGPALREALANMLTTGRNVMPLYVNPQNPFDYENNTHVNKVAKLVFKYDPDTYERANPKAQKYHRGTLIDGLKEGDWRVLEEPVVQEAIKELGFDAFYVKEQDVKNLGLYNPKQFKSATGNIGTYGQRDPTIEEAKQFGLTIEEAKAAQKRGDIRYSLRQTNTKEFKD
-1780 WFGDSKIVNGDST
+1780 WFGESKIVNGDST
-1793 PKVMYHGTAR
+1793 PKVMYHGLAKDTTDFTRKTERGA
-1803 DIGTFKPKQADAIFV
+1803 PIFL
-1818 TDDPSF
+1818 TDDPTF
-1824 AGEFAMYSENYM
+1824 APRFAADSYASVARNPEPYLTKEQIDGG
-1836 VKDLAAEL
+1836 V
-1844 DKDPKAKRAILEPA
+1844 KRAI
-1858 IDAAIAKDNLATAE
+1858 AAIKKDYGKDSLGKEMIESLKTGNLKDATPEARE
-1872 NSNGMFPYDR
+1872 YIQKEF
-1882 NYWINEFM
+1882 IN
-1890 ERTLRDSARS
+1890 
-1900 VGLRDELEPLLTG
+1900 LLPTG
-1913 KLSSNRNI
+1913 PHI
-1921 MPLFIRAE
+1921 MPLYVRAE
-1929 NTFDYDNEDHIKKV
+1929 RSFDYDNPEHIERVINNLKD
-1943 TQRIFSNNMDLFN
+1943 SNINTELLSYDLN
-1956 PTLPNSRS
+1956 
-1964 RRKQLRENLIKGEWE
+1964 KGDWE
-1979 TIESDLVQ
+1979 TIESPRVQ
-1987 EVLKELKFDS
+1987 EAIKELGFDS
-1997 FYAEEKGIKNLAVYD
+1997 FYVEEIGRKNLAVYE

-2229 IAAREPTKEPTK
+2229 IAAGESTKEPTK

-2312 DLVRKDLGES
+2312 DLVRRDLGES

-2602 GYYYDLGVALPAEK
+2602 GYYYDLGVALPAER
-2616 GISLGLTET
+2616 GISLGLTEA
-2625 GEFVGEPMKRF
+2625 GEFVGKPMTRF
-2636 SLAGRKSID
+2636 SLR
-2645 TDSENF
+2645 
-2651 KRFFGNSKAV
+2651 
-2661 DNDNNPIILYH
+2661 
-2672 GTAADIDK
+2672 
-2680 FKIGKEGGALGNG
+2680 
-2693 IYLSPSTKFASEY
+2693 
-2706 ATKEGGNIVPVY
+2706 
-2718 ASIQNPLIIDG
+2718 QQIIDG
-2729 SISADNFSGSV
+2729 ADAIARMPKDVKENTEYGDMPGGYQSHNFY
-2740 EALVRLGVDRS
+2740 EARKLAPKPTNKLKKVTENNSETLNMETDYVLNVDGEHYY
-2751 KADRIVEKA
+2751 IVLEEDPD
-2760 YDEKGYITNE
+2760 DE
-2770 VKIRATNQ
+2770 
-2778 GYDGIFQYRN
+2778 D
-2788 GELSEVVAF
+2788 AF
-2797 NPNQVKS
+2797 VYSFSP
-2804 SISNIG
+2804 
-2810 AFDPTDPRIRYSLQ
+2810 ATDPNKFTTTVTFDVDELIKEIRDSAPTAPRTQYSLAGAANLQ

-3467 AMSDE
+3467 AMSEE

-3522 PISRDDINSLSPT
+3522 PIFRDDINSLSPT

-3581 GEAFSGVGRE
+3581 GEAFGGVGRE

-3621 NVQQQAAQRSK
+3621 NVQQQAAQRGK

-3660 IDQYPESS
+3660 IDQYPEAS

>member
-1 MPYSLTLPN
+1 
-10 GSVINNIPDEVS
+10 
-22 RGQALENLKAK
+22 
-33 MPDAF
+33 
-38 PAPPGIGEQLL
+38 
-49 GLPAEIGK
+49 
-57 GFIRGLTVDPAS
+57 
-69 GIASLGYTGARAAGA
+69 
-84 DLTPFE
+84 
-90 QTGVGKGLASLQKSL
+90 
-105 APSDEGLITQFGSGL
+105 
-120 GSLASFIPG
+120 
-129 GLLKGGIGLAT
+129 
-140 KLAQSGGVGS
+140 
-150 EEARSRAEEAR
+150 
-161 VMGEADATAGQQLL
+161 
-175 AQLGGTVIGFGELAS
+175 
-190 LKRLTDPIEQILR
+190 
-203 GVKKSDADVLA
+203 
-214 PTLFNAGQRMLVTG
+214 
-228 GIEGFQEGMANIAQD
+228 
-243 LVAKGIYNPNLQVGE
+243 
-258 SALGDAAM
+258 
-266 GASVGAFAQGAID
+266 
-279 LVTRG
+279 
-284 KRRQLY
+284 
-290 EQVKEQE
+290 
-297 EFAKQAE
+297 
-304 EQRIAAEQQAVLD
+304 
-317 AQERQKQQQAMQA
+317 
-330 LGAGPQIDP
+330 
-339 QTGRPIL
+339 
-346 LLSGPSPEVNLQDP
+346 
-360 LGVRFGVEDLG
+360 
-371 PKVVSGIN
+371 
-379 RARKERGLPPTQQFT
+379 
-394 IEDLMEAGSEKDAPM
+394 
-409 VSEMLARKIGYDPS
+409 
-423 VQVSQQSI
+423 
-431 FDLAL
+431 
-436 SKNIDVETPG
+436 
-446 FADFLRR
+446 
-453 TTGSPDVANMTAPQL
+453 
-468 FAAQQSLSALPTF
+468 
-481 TETTQLPTGSQATSF
+481 
-496 DDKTYKKTVDGLKKT
+496 
-511 VLNTGPLGR
+511 
-520 SQTIEEIKGFSGLTE
+520 
-535 TRDAERLLDTA
+535 
-546 LRRGDLGS
+546 
-554 TPTQG
+554 
-559 ITSTSINISLP
+559 LP

-590 AGYEVSSDDGKFK
+590 AGYEVSSDDGRFK
-603 QVRSTIA
+603 QVRPTIA

-634 EKTQATID
+634 EKTQATIE

-853 VDSLKAPGYV
+853 VNSLKAPGYV
-863 IYGRDGKPAAMFLKV
+863 IYGQDGKPVAMFLQV

-884 YAKTMATLNQARAQ
+884 YAKTMATIAQARAQ

-1036 EGRLTGPGTAVAGE
+1036 EGRLTGPGDTGVTGTEA
-1050 TRYSLDNLQQYVTPE
+1050 TRYSVAPLSKGEVDALSASGPNSALIIDAYNRWAQAFSKLPSDIKNKLDALYVANRKTKLTAQDPGYSDRGARAAETRTFKAASQALEKHLGKELNPDELSLYLTDWRGSVDERLEKPPSFERNKYSLSQIPRVMSTGKIVGAPPGKNTEADRELLINEMVQLLEDPFTMFNESRFWYENSGKTIREMTRSDPELMERVVRLLSLYSQANSLGGNTTATIKSISQLAQGAPTALAGRFPNETAKRIPAILSAPTMDSTLPGVDDKLMNFYRNLRDATFQDDTFSDASTVDRWMMRLFGYPHAEDQEIGGATGVSNTQYVYAKDLLKKIADIESERTGEAILPRQIQAALWTYVRNKTEFDSLPPEKQATFEPKNVDFADYVTRATVNITWESRPSTKINLIPGIHKASRRSQEEFNRAVREIFVDPTTGEDKIFKLLDNQQLYSSEFSVGAYENRVVPNVITRLVLQKDNGEYLTSVADNYAAIVGYVTKQDAVPWY
-1065 AAEGVLRRRAARAE
+1065 RADPTATGKDASV
-1079 GFGAPINERVIIGTD
+1079 GYRV
-1094 DNAFAVGKIT
+1094 T
-1104 PSDWRMRVEGTMT
+1104 PSIAST
-1117 KDEVI
+1117 I
-1122 DARNWYQQL
+1122 D
-1131 RNVFEPLFGPKASEY
+1131 FENKLFEHLNNKIPGI
-1146 SLAWLLS
+1146 
-1153 QQRASPTK
+1153 
-1161 GFTDVLRASDIAQNK
+1161 GFTRIGGSFDFVNFRDADTGKPFAMPDKKYIEKLQDALKTFAPDVNFNVVPFRAKSGWISNNWEENADGQGYLDRLR
-1176 LRIKKAG
+1176 KAG
-1183 LNEKAL
+1183 LGDLQRVIDGWSETY
-1189 VSALRGEIPE
+1189 GEIAN
-1199 GGIGS
+1199 
-1204 KLLDFIDSELGRTT
+1204 DF
-1218 RTVVRGA
+1218 
-1225 PEGRQP
+1225 
-1231 AAIDVWAQ
+1231 
-1239 RDIGFVDDVIKKFV
+1239 
-1253 ARKYGNEA
+1253 
-1261 ANKLEIDTARFGEPQ
+1261 
-1276 YEYGVDFYNN
+1276 
-1286 VAEYLNQQNYLDGG
+1286 
-1300 WTASEVQAVGWV
+1300 
-1312 NMQMFVGVKPEFVRD
+1312 
-1327 IINGNTRRISLGLT
+1327 
-1341 PGAGTPMVRRLMGKE
+1341 GKE
-1356 IPVSEAIK
+1356 FGW
-1364 VIEELARASNVKIT
+1364 AR
-1378 QTVDGVGAYLTYIE
+1378 
-1392 GSIQIDTIGSPE
+1392 
-1404 SVQDFMDMIGYAF
+1404 
-1417 QQTEMISTRPLASGK
+1417 
-1432 NSAIDIV
+1432 
-1439 SPSLNTQDK
+1439 
-1448 AIKFFTEYLN
+1448 
-1458 AMPKDSSGDPIAPG
+1458 
-1472 FQQIKVDGVPGI
+1472 
-1484 RLLNFGGK
+1484 
-1492 WNKKQLEALENAAV
+1492 
-1506 VAEKATGIKDAEFV
+1506 
-1520 SMNVQFTS
+1520 
-1528 AKNNWVKYP
+1528 
-1537 NGDQYV
+1537 
-1543 NSLRNRGRLQETELL
+1543 
-1558 QREFPPARFDLAGD
+1558 
-1572 GSINWR
+1572 
-1578 PRIGYEPKL
+1578 L
-1587 SLRLDELV
+1587 SLKSNESI

-1756 DKDKIQIGDRKYS
+1756 DKDKIQIGNRKYS
-1769 LRQTDTKEFKD
+1769 LRQTNTKEFKD

-1793 PKVMYHGTAR
+1793 PKVMYHGLAKDTTDFTRKTERGA
-1803 DIGTFKPKQADAIFV
+1803 PIFL
-1818 TDDPSF
+1818 TDDPTF
-1824 AGEFAMYSENYM
+1824 APRFAADSYASVARNPEPYLTKEQIDGG
-1836 VKDLAAEL
+1836 V
-1844 DKDPKAKRAILEPA
+1844 KRAI
-1858 IDAAIAKDNLATAE
+1858 AAIKKDYGKDSLGKEMIESLKTGNLKDATPEARE
-1872 NSNGMFPYDR
+1872 YIQKEF
-1882 NYWINEFM
+1882 IN
-1890 ERTLRDSARS
+1890 
-1900 VGLRDELEPLLTG
+1900 LLPTG
-1913 KLSSNRNI
+1913 PHI
-1921 MPLFIRAE
+1921 MPLYVRAE
-1929 NTFDYDNEDHIKKV
+1929 RSFDYDNPEHIERVINNLKD
-1943 TQRIFSNNMDLFN
+1943 SNINTELLSYDLN
-1956 PTLPNSRS
+1956 
-1964 RRKQLRENLIKGEWE
+1964 KGDWE
-1979 TIESDLVQ
+1979 TIESPRVQ
-1987 EVLKELKFDS
+1987 EAIKELGFDS
-1997 FYAEEKGIKNLAVYD
+1997 FYVEEIGRKNLAVYE

-2229 IAAREPTKEPTK
+2229 IAAGEPQK
-2241 GTLSLNKKMSL
+2241 GTITLKKLPKEKFSLALPKEVSKE
-2252 RVPDKTVTKFFDDQE
+2252 FFDGSKYLPESTSVE
-2267 QIPMSE
+2267 QIRDDWIYRFNK
-2273 GVEIIRDNW
+2273 EIYDP
-2282 IGGVSGIGDRDGVYY
+2282 SGNPTGRTGMTQAYVLSDV
-2297 LDQVYGGPEYTQQVQ
+2297 VGGPEYIEALQ
-2312 DLVRKDLGES
+2312 DYVRENLGES

-2327 LMSQEEFEELQT
+2327 LMSIDEFEELET
-2339 GAIGTQL
+2339 GSIGSQL
-2346 ASVSL
+2346 VSYTL
-2351 VPETALAIAS
+2351 DPDFALLFANVA
-2361 IPQYSRRPKGDLIVV
+2361 RKRKFEKGERVVV
-2376 ELDLTPDHVQ
+2376 EFDITPEHVQ
-2386 MVGHVPEKELIIDY
+2386 MIGSPGESELVIDY

-2406 TAIEPIISP
+2406 SKINAYASP
-2415 VRFSLKDFD
+2415 VK
-2424 RNDLPKGDARKRSV
+2424 
-2438 YTLPAGTK
+2438 
-2446 LYHGSNKDTAAEIKK
+2446 
-2461 AGHVLLAEPPYKSS
+2461 
-2475 GGDTSEGY
+2475 
-2483 LIWFGDKEIADR
+2483 
-2495 YAEGQAEGRAARD
+2495 
-2508 KKEPGEVF
+2508 
-2516 ATVTN
+2516 
-2521 EPMRL
+2521 
-2526 VEQERYELNAEQ
+2526 
-2538 AKKINDF
+2538 
-2545 YKMPDYKL
+2545 
-2553 FKAGENLGNVST
+2553 
-2565 RLLNHSDARAK
+2565 
-2576 AKSYTNINGDPQ
+2576 
-2588 YSILKDIASLLGFD
+2588 
-2602 GYYYDLGVALPAEK
+2602 
-2616 GISLGLTET
+2616 
-2625 GEFVGEPMKRF
+2625 F
-2636 SLAGRKSID
+2636 SLAGQKPVEPEFKMPPFARLRPE
-2645 TDSENF
+2645 TSE
-2651 KRFFGNSKAV
+2651 
-2661 DNDNNPIILYH
+2661 
-2672 GTAADIDK
+2672 DIDK
-2680 FKIGKEGGALGNG
+2680 IYDYLEERAKKSGYKIETGSSNISGSRYLTIVEELPDDDVRSIELRVSNHGDRYSHTYADEKISIDPSRGGVDLEDALYQLQEKGYNLIEPQAIAPKG
-2693 IYLSPSTKFASEY
+2693 EP
-2706 ATKEGGNIVPVY
+2706 TKEPTKGTISLGKKLSLRVPDTAAVKKFLQGSPASFDFETGDPLVFFRGQRRDAGPESFDIKTRATPSFTTNPHVASVY
-2718 ASIQNPLIIDG
+2718 ASRGLDTLPGEVESDWVYTDG
-2729 SISADNFSGSV
+2729 SFLMPSFIQMKAAIDLRGYGNRPAILIDLFNDSGVDPAVFEDAPQDLMDVLDELAQLQYSTGFQSGGAFESV
-2740 EALVRLGVDRS
+2740 EDALDAFRKDISKIDPDSLESRTEDAQEIIGNTVYGVLENLRIDPFAFADS
-2751 KADRIVEKA
+2751 QKVLDLVKQYYPKADAFIVRDVMSETLAEKLA
-2760 YDEKGYITNE
+2760 EKGQIDDDS
-2770 VKIRATNQ
+2770 
-2778 GYDGIFQYRN
+2778 GYDTYKPF
-2788 GELSEVVAF
+2788 EV
-2797 NPNQVKS
+2797 NQVKS
-2804 SISNIG
+2804 IFNFNPDIKKK
-2810 AFDPTDPRIRYSLQ
+2810 DVRYSLAGAANLQ

-3093 GLDPNAVDD
+3093 GIDPNAVDD

-3238 DALIA
+3238 DALVA

-3332 YHNAKQEGL
+3332 YHNAKQKNL

-3581 GEAFSGVGRE
+3581 GEAFGGVGRE

-3621 NVQQQAAQRSK
+3621 NVQQQAAQRGK

>member
-1 MPYSLTLPN
+1 
-10 GSVINNIPDEVS
+10 
-22 RGQALENLKAK
+22 
-33 MPDAF
+33 
-38 PAPPGIGEQLL
+38 
-49 GLPAEIGK
+49 
-57 GFIRGLTVDPAS
+57 
-69 GIASLGYTGARAAGA
+69 
-84 DLTPFE
+84 
-90 QTGVGKGLASLQKSL
+90 
-105 APSDEGLITQFGSGL
+105 
-120 GSLASFIPG
+120 
-129 GLLKGGIGLAT
+129 
-140 KLAQSGGVGS
+140 
-150 EEARSRAEEAR
+150 
-161 VMGEADATAGQQLL
+161 
-175 AQLGGTVIGFGELAS
+175 
-190 LKRLTDPIEQILR
+190 
-203 GVKKSDADVLA
+203 
-214 PTLFNAGQRMLVTG
+214 
-228 GIEGFQEGMANIAQD
+228 
-243 LVAKGIYNPNLQVGE
+243 
-258 SALGDAAM
+258 
-266 GASVGAFAQGAID
+266 
-279 LVTRG
+279 
-284 KRRQLY
+284 
-290 EQVKEQE
+290 
-297 EFAKQAE
+297 
-304 EQRIAAEQQAVLD
+304 
-317 AQERQKQQQAMQA
+317 
-330 LGAGPQIDP
+330 
-339 QTGRPIL
+339 
-346 LLSGPSPEVNLQDP
+346 
-360 LGVRFGVEDLG
+360 
-371 PKVVSGIN
+371 
-379 RARKERGLPPTQQFT
+379 
-394 IEDLMEAGSEKDAPM
+394 
-409 VSEMLARKIGYDPS
+409 
-423 VQVSQQSI
+423 
-431 FDLAL
+431 
-436 SKNIDVETPG
+436 
-446 FADFLRR
+446 
-453 TTGSPDVANMTAPQL
+453 
-468 FAAQQSLSALPTF
+468 
-481 TETTQLPTGSQATSF
+481 
-496 DDKTYKKTVDGLKKT
+496 
-511 VLNTGPLGR
+511 
-520 SQTIEEIKGFSGLTE
+520 
-535 TRDAERLLDTA
+535 
-546 LRRGDLGS
+546 
-554 TPTQG
+554 
-559 ITSTSINISLP
+559 
-570 TAPGVAG
+570 
-577 PDIRQGDY
+577 

-590 AGYEVSSDDGKFK
+590 AGYEVSSDDGRFK
-603 QVRSTIA
+603 QVRPTIA

-634 EKTQATID
+634 EKTQATIE

-741 APKAQLEGA
+741 APKAQLESA

-853 VDSLKAPGYV
+853 VNSLKAPGYV

-884 YAKTMATLNQARAQ
+884 YAKTMATIAQARAQ

-1023 GFQTASDVFTLVE
+1023 GFQTSSDVFTLVE
-1036 EGRLTGPGTAVAGE
+1036 EGRLTGPGATGVTGTEA
-1050 TRYSLDNLQQYVTPE
+1050 TRYSVAPLSKGEVDALSASGPNSALIIDAYNRWAQAFSKLPSDVKNKLDALYVANRKTKLTAQDPGYSDRGARAAETRTFKAASQALEKHLGKELNPDELSLYLTDWRGSVDERLEKPPSFERNKYSLSQIPRVMSTGKIVGAPPGKNTEADRELLINEMVQLLEDPFTMFNESRFWYENSGKTIREMTRSDPELMERVVRLLSLYSQANSLGGNTTATIKSISQLAQGAPTALAGRFPNETAKRIPAILSAPTMDSTLPGVDDKLMNFYRNLRDATFQDDTFSDASTVDRWMMRLFGYPHAEDQEIGGATGVSNTQYVYAKDLLKKIADIESERTGEAILPRQIQAALWTYVRNKTEFDSLPPEKQATFEPKNVDFADYVTRATVNITWESRPSTKINLIPGIHKASRRSQEEFNRAVREIFVDPTTGEDKIFKLLDNQQLYSSEFSIGAYENRVVPNVITRLVLQKDNGEYLTSVADNYAAIVGYVTKQDAVPWY
-1065 AAEGVLRRRAARAE
+1065 RADPTATGKDASV
-1079 GFGAPINERVIIGTD
+1079 GYRV
-1094 DNAFAVGKIT
+1094 T
-1104 PSDWRMRVEGTMT
+1104 PSVAST
-1117 KDEVI
+1117 I
-1122 DARNWYQQL
+1122 D
-1131 RNVFEPLFGPKASEY
+1131 FENKLFEHLNNKIPGI
-1146 SLAWLLS
+1146 
-1153 QQRASPTK
+1153 
-1161 GFTDVLRASDIAQNK
+1161 GFTRIGGSFDFVNFRDADTGKPFAMPDKKYIEKLQDALKTFASDVNFNVVPFRAKSGWISNNWEENADGQGYLDR
-1176 LRIKKAG
+1176 LRKAG
-1183 LNEKAL
+1183 LGDLQRVIDGWSETY
-1189 VSALRGEIPE
+1189 GEIAN
-1199 GGIGS
+1199 
-1204 KLLDFIDSELGRTT
+1204 DF
-1218 RTVVRGA
+1218 
-1225 PEGRQP
+1225 
-1231 AAIDVWAQ
+1231 
-1239 RDIGFVDDVIKKFV
+1239 
-1253 ARKYGNEA
+1253 
-1261 ANKLEIDTARFGEPQ
+1261 
-1276 YEYGVDFYNN
+1276 
-1286 VAEYLNQQNYLDGG
+1286 
-1300 WTASEVQAVGWV
+1300 
-1312 NMQMFVGVKPEFVRD
+1312 
-1327 IINGNTRRISLGLT
+1327 
-1341 PGAGTPMVRRLMGKE
+1341 GKE
-1356 IPVSEAIK
+1356 FGW
-1364 VIEELARASNVKIT
+1364 AR
-1378 QTVDGVGAYLTYIE
+1378 
-1392 GSIQIDTIGSPE
+1392 
-1404 SVQDFMDMIGYAF
+1404 
-1417 QQTEMISTRPLASGK
+1417 
-1432 NSAIDIV
+1432 
-1439 SPSLNTQDK
+1439 
-1448 AIKFFTEYLN
+1448 
-1458 AMPKDSSGDPIAPG
+1458 
-1472 FQQIKVDGVPGI
+1472 
-1484 RLLNFGGK
+1484 
-1492 WNKKQLEALENAAV
+1492 
-1506 VAEKATGIKDAEFV
+1506 
-1520 SMNVQFTS
+1520 
-1528 AKNNWVKYP
+1528 
-1537 NGDQYV
+1537 
-1543 NSLRNRGRLQETELL
+1543 
-1558 QREFPPARFDLAGD
+1558 
-1572 GSINWR
+1572 
-1578 PRIGYEPKL
+1578 L
-1587 SLRLDELV
+1587 SLKSNESI

-1756 DKDKIQIGDRKYS
+1756 DKDKIQIGNRKYS
-1769 LRQTDTKEFKD
+1769 LRQTNTKEFKD

-1793 PKVMYHGTAR
+1793 PKVMYHGLAKDTTDFTRKTERGA
-1803 DIGTFKPKQADAIFV
+1803 PIFL
-1818 TDDPSF
+1818 TDDPTF
-1824 AGEFAMYSENYM
+1824 APRFAADSYASVARNPEPYLTKEQIDGG
-1836 VKDLAAEL
+1836 V
-1844 DKDPKAKRAILEPA
+1844 KRAI
-1858 IDAAIAKDNLATAE
+1858 AAIKKDYGKDSLGKEMIESLKTGNLKDATPEARE
-1872 NSNGMFPYDR
+1872 YIQKEF
-1882 NYWINEFM
+1882 IN
-1890 ERTLRDSARS
+1890 
-1900 VGLRDELEPLLTG
+1900 LLPTG
-1913 KLSSNRNI
+1913 PHI
-1921 MPLFIRAE
+1921 MPLYVRAE
-1929 NTFDYDNEDHIKKV
+1929 RSFDYDNPEHIERVINNLKD
-1943 TQRIFSNNMDLFN
+1943 SNINTELLSYDLN
-1956 PTLPNSRS
+1956 
-1964 RRKQLRENLIKGEWE
+1964 KGDWE
-1979 TIESDLVQ
+1979 TIESPRVQ
-1987 EVLKELKFDS
+1987 EAIKELGFDS
-1997 FYAEEKGIKNLAVYD
+1997 FYVEEIGRKNLAVYE

-2229 IAAREPTKEPTK
+2229 IAAGEPQK
-2241 GTLSLNKKMSL
+2241 GTITLKKLPKEKFSLALPKEVSKE
-2252 RVPDKTVTKFFDDQE
+2252 FFDGSKYLPESTSVE
-2267 QIPMSE
+2267 QIRDDWTYRFNK
-2273 GVEIIRDNW
+2273 EIYDPLGNPTGRTGMTQAYVLSD
-2282 IGGVSGIGDRDGVYY
+2282 VV
-2297 LDQVYGGPEYTQQVQ
+2297 GGPEYIEALQ
-2312 DLVRKDLGES
+2312 DYVRENLGES

-2327 LMSQEEFEELQT
+2327 LMSIDEFEELET
-2339 GAIGTQL
+2339 GSIGSQL
-2346 ASVSL
+2346 VSYTL
-2351 VPETALAIAS
+2351 DPDFALLFANVA
-2361 IPQYSRRPKGDLIVV
+2361 RKRKFEKGERVVV
-2376 ELDLTPDHVQ
+2376 EFDITPEHVQ
-2386 MVGHVPEKELIIDY
+2386 MIGSPGESELVIDY

-2406 TAIEPIISP
+2406 SKINAYASPVKFSLAGQKPVEPEFKMPPFARLRPETSEDIDKIYDYLEERAKKSGYKIETGSSNISGSRYLTIVEELPDDDVRSIELRVSNHGDRYSHTYADEKISIDPSRGGVDLEDALYQLQEKGYNLIEPQAIA
-2415 VRFSLKDFD
+2415 
-2424 RNDLPKGDARKRSV
+2424 PKGEPTKEP
-2438 YTLPAGTK
+2438 TKGTISLGKK
-2446 LYHGSNKDTAAEIKK
+2446 LSLRVPDTAAVKKFLQGSPFSFDFETGDPLVFFRGQRRDAGPESFDIKTR
-2461 AGHVLLAEPPYKSS
+2461 ATPSFTTNPHVASVYASRGL
-2475 GGDTSEGY
+2475 DT
-2483 LIWFGDKEIADR
+2483 L
-2495 YAEGQAEGRAARD
+2495 
-2508 KKEPGEVF
+2508 PGEVESDWVYTDGSF
-2516 ATVTN
+2516 LMPSFIQMKAAIDLRGYGNRPAILIDLFNDSGVDPAVFEDAPQELMDVLDELAQLQYSTGFQSGGAFESVEDALDAFRKDISKIDPDSLESRTEDAQEIIGNTVYGV
-2521 EPMRL
+2521 L
-2526 VEQERYELNAEQ
+2526 
-2538 AKKINDF
+2538 
-2545 YKMPDYKL
+2545 
-2553 FKAGENLGNVST
+2553 ENLRIDPFAFADSQKV
-2565 RLLNHSDARAK
+2565 LDLVKQYYPKADAFIVRDVMSETFAEK
-2576 AKSYTNINGDPQ
+2576 
-2588 YSILKDIASLLGFD
+2588 L
-2602 GYYYDLGVALPAEK
+2602 AEK
-2616 GISLGLTET
+2616 GQIDDDSGYDTYKPFEVNQVKSI
-2625 GEFVGEPMKRF
+2625 FNFNPDIKKKDVRY

-2645 TDSENF
+2645 TESENF
-2651 KRFFGNSKAV
+2651 KRFFSGSV
-2661 DNDNNPIILYH
+2661 VRNPDGSPMVVYH
-2672 GTAADIDK
+2672 GTQADIAA
-2680 FKIGKEGGALGNG
+2680 F
-2693 IYLSPSTKFASEY
+2693 STDAERVNRGENPDGFYFTSDPEEASYY
-2706 ATKEGGNIVPVY
+2706 AEKPYANVPNREFIRVAENANVMPVY
-2718 ASIQNPLIIDG
+2718 LALTNPFNHGGTNSKFPETPVTQNMLKQFEKELRKENPDLDSSWYQEKLNRFKNNEVIPGG
-2729 SISADNFSGSV
+2729 SISNTAKTRVIKAGGFDGM
-2740 EALVRLGVDRS
+2740 VDGRHFVVFEPTQIKS
-2751 KADRIVEKA
+2751 A
-2760 YDEKGYITNE
+2760 ITN
-2770 VKIRATNQ
+2770 T
-2778 GYDGIFQYRN
+2778 
-2788 GELSEVVAF
+2788 
-2797 NPNQVKS
+2797 
-2804 SISNIG
+2804 G

-2961 RDIDAITKKTREI
+2961 KDIDAITKKTREI

-3093 GLDPNAVDD
+3093 GIDPNAVND

-3332 YHNAKQEGL
+3332 YYNAKQKNL

-3441 DGKYFAI
+3441 DGKYFAV

-3467 AMSDE
+3467 AMSEE

-3522 PISRDDINSLSPT
+3522 PIFRDDINSLSPT

-3581 GEAFSGVGRE
+3581 GEAFGGVGRE

-3660 IDQYPESS
+3660 IDQYPEAS

>member
-1 MPYSLTLPN
+1 
-10 GSVINNIPDEVS
+10 
-22 RGQALENLKAK
+22 
-33 MPDAF
+33 
-38 PAPPGIGEQLL
+38 
-49 GLPAEIGK
+49 
-57 GFIRGLTVDPAS
+57 
-69 GIASLGYTGARAAGA
+69 
-84 DLTPFE
+84 
-90 QTGVGKGLASLQKSL
+90 
-105 APSDEGLITQFGSGL
+105 
-120 GSLASFIPG
+120 
-129 GLLKGGIGLAT
+129 
-140 KLAQSGGVGS
+140 
-150 EEARSRAEEAR
+150 
-161 VMGEADATAGQQLL
+161 
-175 AQLGGTVIGFGELAS
+175 
-190 LKRLTDPIEQILR
+190 
-203 GVKKSDADVLA
+203 
-214 PTLFNAGQRMLVTG
+214 
-228 GIEGFQEGMANIAQD
+228 
-243 LVAKGIYNPNLQVGE
+243 
-258 SALGDAAM
+258 
-266 GASVGAFAQGAID
+266 
-279 LVTRG
+279 
-284 KRRQLY
+284 
-290 EQVKEQE
+290 
-297 EFAKQAE
+297 
-304 EQRIAAEQQAVLD
+304 
-317 AQERQKQQQAMQA
+317 
-330 LGAGPQIDP
+330 
-339 QTGRPIL
+339 
-346 LLSGPSPEVNLQDP
+346 
-360 LGVRFGVEDLG
+360 
-371 PKVVSGIN
+371 
-379 RARKERGLPPTQQFT
+379 
-394 IEDLMEAGSEKDAPM
+394 
-409 VSEMLARKIGYDPS
+409 
-423 VQVSQQSI
+423 
-431 FDLAL
+431 
-436 SKNIDVETPG
+436 
-446 FADFLRR
+446 
-453 TTGSPDVANMTAPQL
+453 
-468 FAAQQSLSALPTF
+468 
-481 TETTQLPTGSQATSF
+481 
-496 DDKTYKKTVDGLKKT
+496 
-511 VLNTGPLGR
+511 
-520 SQTIEEIKGFSGLTE
+520 
-535 TRDAERLLDTA
+535 
-546 LRRGDLGS
+546 
-554 TPTQG
+554 
-559 ITSTSINISLP
+559 
-570 TAPGVAG
+570 
-577 PDIRQGDY
+577 

-590 AGYEVSSDDGKFK
+590 AGYEVSSDDGRFK
-603 QVRSTIA
+603 QVRPTIA

-837 RAVLDKL
+837 RVLLDRL
-844 GLKDIRLNI
+844 GLKDVRLNI
-853 VDSLKAPGYV
+853 IESIKVPGFV
-863 IYGRDGKPAAMFLKV
+863 IYDQRNEPVGFIKKV
-878 PPGSPE
+878 DPNSPE
-884 YAKTMATLNQARAQ
+884 FAKNMATIAQARAN
-898 GLRVEEDVFSANGS
+898 GMRVEEGIASGNGS
-912 YAAKLI
+912 YAARLI
-918 EIALDSKNPIR
+918 EIALNSEDDAIR
-929 AARHEAI
+929 ATRHEAI

-947 QQWAVLERKAKSEWL
+947 QQWAVLERRAKSEWMA
-962 KKYNI
+962 KYEI
-967 EGSGYGSLSK
+967 EKRYSDLTL

-983 AIADAF
+983 AIAEAF
-989 SDFDQETPPTG
+989 SDFDQTKAPVG
-1000 QIGILFNKV
+1000 QINILFNKI
-1009 KKFFEALGNAFRGS
+1009 KTFFEALGNAFRGS

-1036 EGRLTGPGTAVAGE
+1036 EGRLTDPGAAVTGE
-1050 TRYSLDNLQQYVTPE
+1050 TKFSLAKVLSQVSNDIGLTDAELAATSLGLQTGKGGTKAFKEQKVGGIKNIIEFLENRYRESGLPPLNINSEQDRETLSKLLSAEALAAIRSGGANIEWYNQVIDKMLGMASLKYPELRSDPNAQAAFRIAIAVSSQGMNVEDNLKFGERVYEQFHINYEEGVPRFPEIGTGESLAAMKNNFRIANLMIEKMGMDDFRRFLETPFTANELNAVGLKVDELADEQVLGSSIFGPKIGFGFYSNLTGNFDPVTMDMWFMRTIGRLIGKLRGFDPAKYQSQIDRFRSRFGINGDNGIYANQFSREELENAIADEQAMIGLARKVKSLHEKDFKNNRSLFDSGQRVKTDFVKSAENIIKSLDAPKDAPANGTERRLLRDVVRRMREKVANVTGQDIPPASLQAIIWYPEQELYKALGAKLRVTSQNYADSMRKLLREEGFDERRISAAAQSGSRRARRADARDVAAGLGEADRRAGRALSPE
-1065 AAEGVLRRRAARAE
+1065 AREDFLETERERIFFEGEIEQPRARTLIFEVAPNPDDAQAMARWNQLSPEQKTKISKDVIDNVLPKAMEAVGIQGYLANQIGSYENDTNPSFGLFVKKGSADQILELAKMLGYALSQKSMVVASPKETKGLDKNGAIRILVGNIDIQKADQIYQRLRAIRVNGKPILDGQTTVHGQMVIMNFYGLTIEEFAEKIHNQLNGEYNVTIDDVYSSLIEEKDYKYGDPKSDPRGNRGVLR
-1079 GFGAPINERVIIGTD
+1079 ER
-1094 DNAFAVGKIT
+1094 
-1104 PSDWRMRVEGTMT
+1104 SR
-1117 KDEVI
+1117 
-1122 DARNWYQQL
+1122 
-1131 RNVFEPLFGPKASEY
+1131 
-1146 SLAWLLS
+1146 
-1153 QQRASPTK
+1153 
-1161 GFTDVLRASDIAQNK
+1161 
-1176 LRIKKAG
+1176 
-1183 LNEKAL
+1183 
-1189 VSALRGEIPE
+1189 ALRTEA
-1199 GGIGS
+1199 S
-1204 KLLDFIDSELGRTT
+1204 NLLD
-1218 RTVVRGA
+1218 
-1225 PEGRQP
+1225 QK
-1231 AAIDVWAQ
+1231 
-1239 RDIGFVDDVIKKFV
+1239 IKEAGKF
-1253 ARKYGNEA
+1253 
-1261 ANKLEIDTARFGEPQ
+1261 
-1276 YEYGVDFYNN
+1276 
-1286 VAEYLNQQNYLDGG
+1286 
-1300 WTASEVQAVGWV
+1300 
-1312 NMQMFVGVKPEFVRD
+1312 
-1327 IINGNTRRISLGLT
+1327 
-1341 PGAGTPMVRRLMGKE
+1341 
-1356 IPVSEAIK
+1356 
-1364 VIEELARASNVKIT
+1364 
-1378 QTVDGVGAYLTYIE
+1378 
-1392 GSIQIDTIGSPE
+1392 
-1404 SVQDFMDMIGYAF
+1404 
-1417 QQTEMISTRPLASGK
+1417 
-1432 NSAIDIV
+1432 
-1439 SPSLNTQDK
+1439 
-1448 AIKFFTEYLN
+1448 
-1458 AMPKDSSGDPIAPG
+1458 
-1472 FQQIKVDGVPGI
+1472 
-1484 RLLNFGGK
+1484 
-1492 WNKKQLEALENAAV
+1492 
-1506 VAEKATGIKDAEFV
+1506 
-1520 SMNVQFTS
+1520 
-1528 AKNNWVKYP
+1528 
-1537 NGDQYV
+1537 
-1543 NSLRNRGRLQETELL
+1543 
-1558 QREFPPARFDLAGD
+1558 
-1572 GSINWR
+1572 
-1578 PRIGYEPKL
+1578 

-1769 LRQTDTKEFKD
+1769 LRQTNTKEFKD

-1793 PKVMYHGTAR
+1793 PKVMYHGLAKDTTDFTRKTERGA
-1803 DIGTFKPKQADAIFV
+1803 PIFL
-1818 TDDPSF
+1818 TDDPTF
-1824 AGEFAMYSENYM
+1824 APRFAADSYASVARNPEPYLTKEQIDGG
-1836 VKDLAAEL
+1836 V
-1844 DKDPKAKRAILEPA
+1844 KRAI
-1858 IDAAIAKDNLATAE
+1858 AAIKKDYGKDSLGKEMIESLKTGNLKDATPEARE
-1872 NSNGMFPYDR
+1872 YIQKEF
-1882 NYWINEFM
+1882 IN
-1890 ERTLRDSARS
+1890 
-1900 VGLRDELEPLLTG
+1900 LLPTG
-1913 KLSSNRNI
+1913 PHI
-1921 MPLFIRAE
+1921 MPLYVRAE
-1929 NTFDYDNEDHIKKV
+1929 RSFDYDNPEHIERVINNLKD
-1943 TQRIFSNNMDLFN
+1943 SNINTELLSYDLN
-1956 PTLPNSRS
+1956 
-1964 RRKQLRENLIKGEWE
+1964 KGDWE
-1979 TIESDLVQ
+1979 TIESPRVQ
-1987 EVLKELKFDS
+1987 EAIKELGFDS
-1997 FYAEEKGIKNLAVYD
+1997 FYVEEIGRKNLAVYE

-2110 RREPIGAEELL
+2110 RREPIGTEELL

-2229 IAAREPTKEPTK
+2229 IAAGESTKEPTK

-2602 GYYYDLGVALPAEK
+2602 GYYYDLGVALPSER
-2616 GISLGLTET
+2616 GISLGLTEA
-2625 GEFVGEPMKRF
+2625 GEFVGKPMTRF
-2636 SLAGRKSID
+2636 SLR
-2645 TDSENF
+2645 
-2651 KRFFGNSKAV
+2651 
-2661 DNDNNPIILYH
+2661 
-2672 GTAADIDK
+2672 
-2680 FKIGKEGGALGNG
+2680 
-2693 IYLSPSTKFASEY
+2693 
-2706 ATKEGGNIVPVY
+2706 
-2718 ASIQNPLIIDG
+2718 QQIIDG
-2729 SISADNFSGSV
+2729 ADAIARMPKDVKENTEYGDMPGGYQSHNFY
-2740 EALVRLGVDRS
+2740 EARKLAPKPTNKLKKVTENNSETLNMETDYVLNVDGEHYY
-2751 KADRIVEKA
+2751 IVLEEDPD
-2760 YDEKGYITNE
+2760 DE
-2770 VKIRATNQ
+2770 
-2778 GYDGIFQYRN
+2778 D
-2788 GELSEVVAF
+2788 AF
-2797 NPNQVKS
+2797 VYSFSP
-2804 SISNIG
+2804 
-2810 AFDPTDPRIRYSLQ
+2810 ATDPNKFTTTVTFDVDELIKEIRDSAPTAPRTQYSLAGAANLQ

-3184 KSIGGIGTVTRYFAQ
+3184 KSIGGIGTITRYFAQ

-3441 DGKYFAI
+3441 DGKYFAV

-3467 AMSDE
+3467 AMSEE

-3522 PISRDDINSLSPT
+3522 PIFRDDINSLSPT

-3581 GEAFSGVGRE
+3581 GEAFGGVGRE

-3653 GDDISDY
+3653 GDDINDY